1 MKHLITRLLLVMMCV
16 CAIPTAGNAFTLTIA
31 GNANFMDSETAQSPT
46 TPWNTDFVTQTTSGN
61 SSDFYFWAPG
71 EFKLSQAGSTTDW
84 DTFNNSVFQITATNS
99 EPNWTNKSSSN
110 VGASPS
116 NPKFIHLHVEANKDK
131 VEIQDEPF
139 AGHEGVWSTTP
150 FEEGETI
157 YYFPNE
163 KFKSSDAIFRAVFN
177 DGTTVLCQTDEYD
190 PDYYKFTIP
199 KTGLTAVKIERGPAD
214 QSNWWG
220 NFTAELKSKDKG
232 SNNCITM
239 ESDNGDNWS
248 SAPSSWTNYV
258 PLTEYPTY
266 AYYFCSRS
274 TESEEWQLQTLVPEY
289 GKCSF
294 TRSDL
299 SGKQFAIRMDVNEEQ
314 RYWLI
319 PATDIDFTTTKSY
332 SLTSTA
338 TTNSC
343 TFPSEAPES
352 DYTFVIEFNGKK
364 PSRLRVNP
372 TAAAYN
378 QTLFVGIASSN
389 RHQIQYSNGEYKPYK
404 FYVNEE
410 DLKNDGEFGFRFY
423 SEPNGGVW
431 MGNEGKPNPDGD
443 GSDEKDLVGK
453 EFGTDYELGADITT
467 SGIKRYFLKETG
479 AYAINVTSYNP
490 ETNTVVFSLSKLAD
504 DAIVAPELYIHKT
517 GDTGRSRITSSKGK
531 YEPFTIENVS
541 AGTKFCFYSAA
552 TDGNRMGPV
561 YTADLNVDTE
571 GTLPYTTIGADR
583 DFKLAEAG
591 TYIINVSEYLAD
603 DNNVTFTVTKEPG
616 SSVPVP
622 NTLYLRN
629 SRNGDGALIPMTRQD
644 GAGDNDRNTCK
655 FFAEVDYNASEDFA
669 FHFIEREGTNWSDRG
684 IVCYPG
690 GTGNTSISAN
700 TPVKINNVGTLSDEP
715 NSAWTYKSTEGGK
728 ITVSVYFKKNGYAT
742 VEVVGN
748 SDKNYYFIG
757 DMNNWFSNEF
767 DGDLGGKDKNGETIA
782 RGINATRWE
791 ADKDNWKLEYVG
803 DGWYRFDSFPGNLL
817 SGHFQIV
824 SNGSWELKDGN
835 EIYSHVIY
843 INPEDVKANK
853 MSDYRAFKMNR
864 ITREDIT
871 KGREYRVRKRSA
883 DVSGGSNLGTQC
895 NAVEG
900 AVFWFNP
907 GNDTE
912 APRIRITGTPK
923 DYFIFYNME
932 DAKVNPDMKSE
943 TEYWVRAAINSGKP
957 NTNNYFLA
965 GIEYGDYTLPFYDI
979 NGNTGAHM
987 NVNEGIDLAPY
998 DLKNM
1003 TKRELN
1009 NLFFNNKDIVK
1020 SIMSEKRLPNGR
1032 DISVYD
1038 KVWIAKIPSGFENPA
1053 GTEYN
1058 MTFNKAMTEA
1068 DRNATRTL
1076 TTRHYYFFPQ
1086 EKGLHVHVNI
1096 DEITD
1101 YKDKVESAEVA
1112 YRLYKTDNQYNTI
1125 AILHGSDVTAE
1136 GHRDTKIL
1144 HNVGSALPLT
1154 KDSEAT
1160 NGIGW
1165 YECKKHS
1172 ITWDAPE
1179 NIQGEWRVNWIGDE
1193 ETGARREVAYDDNS
1207 AFVQFRLTITM
1218 KEEQQPASRA
1228 AEGDGKTMVFYLPER
1243 VDVANDDNHYWFENS
1258 DLYAKLKASDLPD
1271 GVLTGIS
1278 EIVEDTDNGP
1288 AVYYNLQGVRVD
1300 NPTAGNI
1307 YIKVTRKG
1315 SEKILF

>member
-1 MKHLITRLLLVMMCV
+1 MKHLITRLLLVMICA

-31 GNANFMDSETAQSPT
+31 GNANFMDSETVQNPED
-46 TPWNTDFVTQTTSGN
+46 PWNEKFVSQTISGDTG
-61 SSDFYFWAPG
+61 DFYFWATG
-71 EFKLSQAGSTTDW
+71 IFKLSQADPAPTSW
-84 DTFNNSVFQITATNS
+84 KTFNDKVFQITES
-99 EPNWTNKSSSN
+99 SINWKGTDVSN
-110 VGASPS
+110 LGTGR
-116 NPKFIHLHVEANKDK
+116 KFIHLHIGPNNSNYVK
-131 VEIQDEPF
+131 VQDEPF
-139 AGHEGVWSTTP
+139 AGHEGAWSTTP
-150 FEEGETI
+150 FVKGETI

-163 KFKSSDAIFRAVFN
+163 NFKSSDAIFRAVFN
-177 DGTTVLCQTDEYD
+177 GRTTVLCHNYEFD
-190 PDYYKFTIP
+190 PDYYTFTVP
-199 KTGLTAVKIERGPAD
+199 KEGLTAVKIERGKAD

-232 SNNCITM
+232 TNNCITM
-239 ESDNGDNWS
+239 DPDNGNNWS

-299 SGKQFAIRMDVNEEQ
+299 SGKQFAIRMDVNGVQ

-319 PATDIDFTTTKSY
+319 PATAIDFTTTKSY

-343 TFPSEAPES
+343 TFPSEAPKS

-389 RHQIQYSNGEYKPYK
+389 RHQIQYNEDTKTYKDYK
-404 FYVNEE
+404 FYVNKE
-410 DLKNDGEFGFRFY
+410 DLDNDGKFGFRFY

-431 MGNEGKPNPDGD
+431 MGNNEFGKVF
-443 GSDEKDLVGK
+443 GSDINFDTE
-453 EFGTDYELGADITT
+453 ITT

-479 AYAINVTSYNP
+479 AYAINVKSYEP

-504 DAIVAPELYIHKT
+504 DAFVTPELYIHKT
-517 GDTGRSRITSSKGK
+517 GDTGRTRIESSEGK

-552 TDGNRMGPV
+552 TGGNSMGPV

-583 DFKLAEAG
+583 NFKLAEAG
-591 TYIINVSEYLAD
+591 TYTINVSEYLSAD
-603 DNNVTFTVTKEPG
+603 NKVTFTVTKKANP
-616 SSVPVP
+616 SFTAPA
-622 NTLYLRN
+622 TLYLRN
-629 SRNGDGALIPMTRQD
+629 IKDLNGAPIAMTRQD

-655 FFAEVDYNASEDFA
+655 FFAEVDYNANEDFQ
-669 FHFIEREGTNWSDRG
+669 FNFIEKNESNWPDRG
-684 IVCYPG
+684 IVCYPS
-690 GTGNTSISAN
+690 TNELSVSAN
-700 TPVKINNVGTLSDEP
+700 TPARIDNVGTCTDNP
-715 NSAWTYKSTEGGK
+715 DKAWTYKSTEGGK

-767 DGDLGGKDKNGETIA
+767 DGDLGGTDKNGETIA

-853 MSDYRAFKMNR
+853 MSDYRAFEMNR

-932 DAKVNPDMKSE
+932 DAKDIPDMKSE

-998 DLKNM
+998 DLEHM
-1003 TKRELN
+1003 TERELN
-1009 NLFFNNKDIVK
+1009 NLFFSNSDIVN
-1020 SIMSEKRLPNGR
+1020 SILSEKMLPNGR
-1032 DISVYD
+1032 SIKNC

-1053 GTEYN
+1053 GTKYN

-1086 EKGLHVHVNI
+1086 QAGLHVHVNI
-1096 DEITD
+1096 DEILAG
-1101 YKDKVESAEVA
+1101 DKVESAKVD

-1125 AILHGSDVTAE
+1125 AIHHGSDDERGRWTE
-1136 GHRDTKIL
+1136 TL
-1144 HNVGSALPLT
+1144 HEVGSALPLT
-1154 KDSEAT
+1154 KESEAT

-1165 YECKKHS
+1165 YECKEHS
-1172 ITWDAPE
+1172 ITWDAPSDIE
-1179 NIQGEWRVNWIGDE
+1179 GNWRVSWIGDE
-1193 ETGARREVAYDDNS
+1193 TTGARREVAYDDNS
-1207 AFVQFRLTITM
+1207 AFVQFRLTIKM
-1218 KEEQQPASRA
+1218 KQPASRA

-1258 DLYAKLKASDLPD
+1258 DLYVKLKASDLPD

-1278 EIVEDTDNGP
+1278 EIVDDTDNGP

>member
-1 MKHLITRLLLVMMCV
+1 MKHLITRLLLVMICA

-31 GNANFMDSETAQSPT
+31 GKANFMDSETVQSPEDSWKT
-46 TPWNTDFVTQTTSGN
+46 NFVSQTISGDTG
-61 SSDFYFWAPG
+61 DFYFWATG
-71 EFKLSQAGSTTDW
+71 NFKLSQANPAPTDW
-84 DTFNNSVFQITATNS
+84 NTFNTNDVFQITES
-99 EPNWTNKSSSN
+99 SINWNGRDVSN
-110 VGASPS
+110 LGTGR
-116 NPKFIHLHVEANKDK
+116 KFIHLHIGPNDSNYVK
-131 VEIQDEPF
+131 VQDEPF
-139 AGHEGVWSTTP
+139 EGHEGVWSTTP

-163 KFKSSDAIFRAVFN
+163 NFKSSDAIFRAVFN

-199 KTGLTAVKIERGPAD
+199 KSGLTAVKIERGPAD

-239 ESDNGDNWS
+239 ESDNGNNWS

-294 TRSDL
+294 THSDL
-299 SGKQFAIRMDVNEEQ
+299 SGKQFAIRMDVNGVQ

-319 PATDIDFTTTKSY
+319 PATAIDFTTTKSY

-343 TFPSEAPES
+343 TFPSEAPKS

-389 RHQIQYSNGEYKPYK
+389 RHQIQYNENTKTYEDYK
-404 FYVNEE
+404 FYVNKE
-410 DLKNDGEFGFRFY
+410 DLDNDGKFGFRFY

-431 MGNEGKPNPDGD
+431 MGNNELGK
-443 GSDEKDLVGK
+443 V
-453 EFGTDYELGADITT
+453 FGTDPDSDFKFDTEITT

-479 AYAINVTSYNP
+479 AYAINVKSYVP
-490 ETNTVVFSLSKLAD
+490 ETNKVEFSLSKLED
-504 DAIVAPELYIHKT
+504 GAIVAPELYIKT
-517 GDTGRSRITSSKGK
+517 GDTGRSRIVSSQGK

-552 TDGNRMGPV
+552 TGGNSMGPV

-583 DFKLAEAG
+583 NFKLAEAG
-591 TYIINVSEYLAD
+591 TYTINVSEYLAA
-603 DNNVTFTVTKEPG
+603 DNKVTFTVTKEADP
-616 SSVPVP
+616 SFTVPT
-622 NTLYLRN
+622 TLYLRN
-629 SRNGDGALIPMTRQD
+629 SRNWDDTPIAMTRQD

-655 FFAEVDYNASEDFA
+655 FFAEVDYNANEDFQ
-669 FHFIEREGTNWSDRG
+669 FNFIEKNESNWPDRG
-684 IVCYPG
+684 IVCYPS
-690 GTGNTSISAN
+690 TNELSVSAN
-700 TPVKINNVGTLSDEP
+700 TPARIDNVGTCTDNP
-715 NSAWTYKSTEGGK
+715 DKAWTYKSTEGGK

-932 DAKVNPDMKSE
+932 GAQVNPDKKSE

-998 DLKNM
+998 DLEHM
-1003 TKRELN
+1003 TERELN
-1009 NLFFNNKDIVK
+1009 NLFFSNSDIVN
-1020 SIMSEKRLPNGR
+1020 SILSEKMLPNGR
-1032 DISVYD
+1032 SIKNC

-1053 GTEYN
+1053 GTKYN

-1096 DEITD
+1096 DEIRG
-1101 YKDKVESAEVA
+1101 DKIEDDVKVA
-1112 YRLYKTDNQYNTI
+1112 YRLYKTDNYYNTI
-1125 AILHGSDVTAE
+1125 AIHHGSDEERGRWTE
-1136 GHRDTKIL
+1136 TL
-1144 HNVGSALPLT
+1144 HEVGSALPRT

-1165 YECKKHS
+1165 YECTKHDKS
-1172 ITWDAPE
+1172 EWEAPSTITDQKWY
-1179 NIQGEWRVNWIGDE
+1179 VSWIDDE
-1193 ETGARREVAYDDNS
+1193 GTGARREVAYDDNS
-1207 AFVQFRLTITM
+1207 AFVQFRLTIKM
-1218 KEEQQPASRA
+1218 KQPASRA
-1228 AEGDGKTMVFYLPER
+1228 ADGEGETQVYYLPER
-1243 VDVANDDNHYWFENS
+1243 VDVANDANHYWFENN
-1258 DLYAKLKASDLPD
+1258 DLYVKLKASDLPD

-1278 EIVEDTDNGP
+1278 EIVDDTDNGP

-1300 NPTAGNI
+1300 NPAAGNI

>member
-1 MKHLITRLLLVMMCV
+1 MICA

-31 GNANFMDSETAQSPT
+31 GNANFMDSKTAQSSTFTLPG
-46 TPWNTDFVTQTTSGN
+46 VSQTTSGN
-61 SSDFYFWAPG
+61 SSDFYFWAIG

-84 DTFNNSVFQITATNS
+84 ETFNNSALQITATTLT
-99 EPNWTNKSSSN
+99 WGKSDVNSN
-110 VGASPS
+110 VGGSS
-116 NPKFIHLHVEANKDK
+116 SSPKFIHLHIELNKDK
-131 VEIQDEPF
+131 VEVQDEPF

-177 DGTTVLCQTDEYD
+177 DETTVLCQTDEYD

-199 KTGLTAVKIERGPAD
+199 KSGLTAVKIQRGPAD

-239 ESDNGDNWS
+239 DPDNGNNWS
-248 SAPSSWTNYV
+248 SAPSSWTYYE
-258 PLTEYPTY
+258 PLTGPATY
-266 AYYFCSRS
+266 TYYFYSRS
-274 TESEEWQLQTLVPEY
+274 NESEAWQPQTLVPEY

-299 SGKQFAIRMDVNEEQ
+299 SGKQFAIRVDVNGVQ

-319 PATDIDFTTTKSY
+319 PATAIDFTTTKSY

-343 TFPSEAPES
+343 TFPSEAPKS

-389 RHQIQYSNGEYKPYK
+389 RHQIQYNENTKTYEDYK
-404 FYVNEE
+404 FYVNKE
-410 DLKNDGEFGFRFY
+410 DLDNDGKFGFRFY

-431 MGNEGKPNPDGD
+431 MGNNELGK
-443 GSDEKDLVGK
+443 V
-453 EFGTDYELGADITT
+453 FGTDPDSDFKFDTEITT

-479 AYAINVTSYNP
+479 AYAINVKSYVP
-490 ETNTVVFSLSKLAD
+490 EKGKVVFTLTKLD
-504 DAIVAPELYIHKT
+504 TDVVLPKLYIGGTWNNGLVNETEKLQ
-517 GDTGRSRITSSKGK
+517 IPSSHGK
-531 YEPFTIENVS
+531 YQPVTITVKDNCV
-541 AGTKFCFYSAA
+541 FRFYSEK
-552 TDGNRMGPV
+552 TNCNWMGPV
-561 YTADLNVDTE
+561 YTDGINVDAE
-571 GTLPYTTIGADR
+571 GTLPYTTVGNGKT
-583 DFKLAEAG
+583 FKLAEAG
-591 TYIINVSEYLAD
+591 TYTIKVSEYLAD
-603 DNNVTFTVTKEPG
+603 NNKVTFTVTKEADP
-616 SSVPVP
+616 SFTVPT
-622 NTLYLRN
+622 TLYLRN
-629 SRNGDGALIPMTRQD
+629 SGNLNSTPIAMTRQD

-655 FFAEVDYNASEDFA
+655 FFAEVDYNANDDFQ
-669 FHFIEREGTNWSDRG
+669 FNFIEKNESNWPDRG
-684 IVCYPG
+684 IVCYPSA
-690 GTGNTSISAN
+690 NELSVSAN
-700 TPVKINNVGTLSDEP
+700 TPARIDNVGTCTDNP
-715 NSAWTYKSTEGGK
+715 DKAWSYNSTEGGK

-767 DGDLGGKDKNGETIA
+767 DGDLGGTDKNGETIA
-782 RGINATRWE
+782 RGINTTRWN
-791 ADKDNWKLEYVG
+791 ADKDNWKFEYMG
-803 DGWYRFDSFPGNLL
+803 DGWYRFNSFPGNLL

-824 SNGSWELKDGN
+824 SGGSWEIANND
-835 EIYSHVIY
+835 IFSHVICVL
-843 INPEDVKANK
+843 EDDVKANK
-853 MSDYRAFKMNR
+853 LSDYRAFKMNR
-864 ITREDIT
+864 ITRDDIRN
-871 KGREYRVRKRSA
+871 GREYRVRKRDESQTN
-883 DVSGGSNLGTQC
+883 GSNLGTQC

-900 AVFWFNP
+900 AELWFNP

-932 DAKVNPDMKSE
+932 KAGEGVFDPDMKISLNE
-943 TEYWVRAAINSGKP
+943 QGTDEYWVRAAINSGKP

-998 DLKNM
+998 DLEHM
-1003 TKRELN
+1003 TERELN
-1009 NLFFNNKDIVK
+1009 NLFFNNSDIVN
-1020 SIMSEKRLPNGR
+1020 SILNEDKLPNGR

-1053 GTEYN
+1053 GTKYN

-1096 DEITD
+1096 DEIRG
-1101 YKDKVESAEVA
+1101 DKIEDDVKVA
-1112 YRLYKTDNQYNTI
+1112 YRLYKTDNYYNTI
-1125 AILHGSDVTAE
+1125 AIHHGSDEKRGRWTE
-1136 GHRDTKIL
+1136 TL
-1144 HNVGSALPLT
+1144 HEVGSALPLT

-1165 YECKKHS
+1165 YECTKHDKS
-1172 ITWDAPE
+1172 EWEAPSTITDQKWY
-1179 NIQGEWRVNWIGDE
+1179 VSWIDDE
-1193 ETGARREVAYDDNS
+1193 GTGARREVAYDDNS
-1207 AFVQFRLTITM
+1207 AFVQFRLTIKM
-1218 KEEQQPASRA
+1218 KQPASRA
-1228 AEGDGKTMVFYLPER
+1228 ADGEGETQVYYLPER
-1243 VDVANDDNHYWFENS
+1243 VDVANDANLYWFENN
-1258 DLYAKLKASDLPD
+1258 DLYVKLKASDLPD

-1278 EIVEDTDNGP
+1278 EIVDDTDNGP

>member
-1 MKHLITRLLLVMMCV
+1 MKHLITRLLLVMICA

-31 GNANFMDSETAQSPT
+31 GNANFMDSKTVQSPEDSR
-46 TPWNTDFVTQTTSGN
+46 NTNFVSQTISGDTG
-61 SSDFYFWAPG
+61 DFYFWAIG
-71 EFKLSQAGSTTDW
+71 NFKLSQADPAPTSW
-84 DTFNNSVFQITATNS
+84 ETFNTDKVFQITENTI
-99 EPNWTNKSSSN
+99 NWDVHDVSN
-110 VGASPS
+110 LGTGC
-116 NPKFIHLHVEANKDK
+116 KFIHLHIGTGGSNYVK
-131 VEIQDEPF
+131 VQDEPF

-199 KTGLTAVKIERGPAD
+199 KSGLTAVKIERGPAD

-389 RHQIQYSNGEYKPYK
+389 RHQIQYNEDTKTYEDYK
-404 FYVNEE
+404 FYVNQE
-410 DLKNDGEFGFRFY
+410 DLDNDGEFGFRFY

-431 MGNEGKPNPDGD
+431 MGNNEFGK
-443 GSDEKDLVGK
+443 V
-453 EFGTDYELGADITT
+453 FGTDFNFDTEITT

-479 AYAINVTSYNP
+479 AYAINVKSYVP
-490 ETNTVVFSLSKLAD
+490 ETNKVEFSLSKLED
-504 DAIVAPELYIHKT
+504 GAIVAPELYIKT
-517 GDTGRSRITSSKGK
+517 GDKDRTRIVSSQGK
-531 YEPFTIENVS
+531 YKPFKIENVI

-591 TYIINVSEYLAD
+591 TYIINVSEYLA
-603 DNNVTFTVTKEPG
+603 NEGKVTFTVTKEPG

-629 SRNGDGALIPMTRQD
+629 SKNGDGALIPMTCQE
-644 GAGDNDRNTCK
+644 GAGDNDRNTRK
-655 FFAEVDYNASEDFA
+655 FFAEVDYNANEDFA
-669 FHFIEREGTNWSDRG
+669 FHFIEKEGTNWSDRG

-700 TPVKINNVGTLSDEP
+700 TPVKINNVGPCDNDP
-715 NSAWTYKSTEGGK
+715 GSAWSYNSTESGK
-728 ITVSVYFKKNGYAT
+728 ITVMVYFKKNGTAT

-767 DGDLGGKDKNGETIA
+767 DGDLGGTDKNGETIA
-782 RGINATRWE
+782 RGINSTRWE

-824 SNGSWELKDGN
+824 SNGSWELTYDNKPN

-932 DAKVNPDMKSE
+932 DAKVNPDMKKSPKNGTE
-943 TEYWVRAAINSGKP
+943 TIEYWVRAAINSGKP

-998 DLKNM
+998 DLEHM
-1003 TKRELN
+1003 TERELN
-1009 NLFFNNKDIVK
+1009 NLFFSNSDIVN
-1020 SIMSEKRLPNGR
+1020 SILSEKMLPNGR
-1032 DISVYD
+1032 SIKNC

-1053 GTEYN
+1053 GTKYN

-1096 DEITD
+1096 DEIRG
-1101 YKDKVESAEVA
+1101 DKIEDDVKVA
-1112 YRLYKTDNQYNTI
+1112 YRLYKTDNYYNTI
-1125 AILHGSDVTAE
+1125 AIHHGSDEKRGRWTE
-1136 GHRDTKIL
+1136 TL
-1144 HNVGSALPLT
+1144 HEVGSALPRT

-1165 YECKKHS
+1165 YECTKHDKS
-1172 ITWDAPE
+1172 EWEAPSTITDQKWY
-1179 NIQGEWRVNWIGDE
+1179 VSWIDDE
-1193 ETGARREVAYDDNS
+1193 GTGARREVAYDDNS
-1207 AFVQFRLTITM
+1207 AFVQFRLTIKM
-1218 KEEQQPASRA
+1218 KQPASRA
-1228 AEGDGKTMVFYLPER
+1228 ADGEGETQVYYLPER
-1243 VDVANDDNHYWFENS
+1243 VDVANDDNHYWFENN
-1258 DLYAKLKASDLPD
+1258 DLYVKLKASDLPD

-1278 EIVEDTDNGP
+1278 EIVDDTDNGP

>member
-1 MKHLITRLLLVMMCV
+1 MKHLITRLLLVMICA

-31 GNANFMDSETAQSPT
+31 GKANFMNSETVQSPADS
-46 TPWNTDFVTQTTSGN
+46 WNPNFVSQTISGDTG
-61 SSDFYFWAPG
+61 DFYFWATG
-71 EFKLSQAGSTTDW
+71 NFKLSQADPAPTSGE
-84 DTFNNSVFQITATNS
+84 TFNTDKVFQITES
-99 EPNWTNKSSSN
+99 SINWNGRDVSN
-110 VGASPS
+110 LGTGR
-116 NPKFIHLHVEANKDK
+116 KFIHLHIGPNDSNYVK
-131 VEIQDEPF
+131 VQDEPF
-139 AGHEGVWSTTP
+139 EGHEGAWSTTP

-199 KTGLTAVKIERGPAD
+199 KSGLTAVKIERGPAD

-239 ESDNGDNWS
+239 DPDNGNNWS

-274 TESEEWQLQTLVPEY
+274 TESEEWQLQILVPEY

-299 SGKQFAIRMDVNEEQ
+299 SGKQFAIRMDVNGVQ

-319 PATDIDFTTTKSY
+319 PATAIDFTTTKSY

-343 TFPSEAPES
+343 TFPSEAPKS

-389 RHQIQYSNGEYKPYK
+389 RHQIQYNENTKTYEDYK
-404 FYVNEE
+404 FYVNKE
-410 DLKNDGEFGFRFY
+410 DLDNDGKFGFRFY

-431 MGNEGKPNPDGD
+431 MGNNELGK
-443 GSDEKDLVGK
+443 V
-453 EFGTDYELGADITT
+453 FGTDFNFDTEITT

-479 AYAINVTSYNP
+479 AYAINVKSYEP

-504 DAIVAPELYIHKT
+504 DAFVTPELYIHKT
-517 GDTGRSRITSSKGK
+517 GDTGRTRIESSEGK
-531 YEPFTIENVS
+531 YKPFKIENVI

-552 TDGNRMGPV
+552 TGGNSMGPV
-561 YTADLNVDTE
+561 YTDGINVDAE
-571 GTLPYTTIGADR
+571 GTLPYTTVGNGNT
-583 DFKLAEAG
+583 FKLAEAG
-591 TYIINVSEYLAD
+591 TYTIKVSEYLAD
-603 DNNVTFTVTKEPG
+603 NNKVTFTVTKEADP
-616 SSVPVP
+616 SFTVPT
-622 NTLYLRN
+622 TLYLRN
-629 SRNGDGALIPMTRQD
+629 SRNWDDTPIAMTRQD

-655 FFAEVDYNASEDFA
+655 FFAEVDYNANEDFQ
-669 FHFIEREGTNWSDRG
+669 FNFIEKNESNWPDRG
-684 IVCYPG
+684 IVCYPS
-690 GTGNTSISAN
+690 TNELSVSAN
-700 TPVKINNVGTLSDEP
+700 TPARIDNVGTCTDNP
-715 NSAWTYKSTEGGK
+715 DKAWTYKSTEGGK

-767 DGDLGGKDKNGETIA
+767 DGDLGGTDKNGETIA

-843 INPEDVKANK
+843 INTEDVKANK
-853 MSDYRAFKMNR
+853 MSDYRAFEMNR

-1003 TKRELN
+1003 TERELN
-1009 NLFFNNKDIVK
+1009 NLFFNNSDIVN
-1020 SIMSEKRLPNGR
+1020 SILNEDKLPNGR

-1053 GTEYN
+1053 GTKYN
-1058 MTFNKAMTEA
+1058 MTFNKAMTDA
-1068 DRNATRTL
+1068 DRKATRTL

-1086 EKGLHVHVNI
+1086 QAGLHVHVNI
-1096 DEITD
+1096 DEILAG
-1101 YKDKVESAEVA
+1101 DKVESAEVA

-1136 GHRDTKIL
+1136 GHRKTEIL
-1144 HNVGSALPLT
+1144 HRVGSALPLT

-1165 YECKKHS
+1165 YECEEHS
-1172 ITWDAPE
+1172 ITWDAPS
-1179 NIQGEWRVNWIGDE
+1179 NIEGNWRVSWIGDE
-1193 ETGARREVAYDDNS
+1193 TTGARREVAYDDNS
-1207 AFVQFRLTITM
+1207 AFVQFRLTIKM
-1218 KEEQQPASRA
+1218 KQPASRA
-1228 AEGDGKTMVFYLPER
+1228 AEGEGETQVYYLSER

-1300 NPTAGNI
+1300 SPAAGNI

>member
-1 MKHLITRLLLVMMCV
+1 MKHLITRLLLVMICA

-31 GNANFMDSETAQSPT
+31 GKANFMDSETVQSPADS
-46 TPWNTDFVTQTTSGN
+46 WNTNFVSQTISGDTG
-61 SSDFYFWAPG
+61 DFYFWATG
-71 EFKLSQAGSTTDW
+71 NFKLSQADPAPTSW
-84 DTFNNSVFQITATNS
+84 ETFNTDKVFQITES
-99 EPNWTNKSSSN
+99 SINWNGRDVSN
-110 VGASPS
+110 LGTGR
-116 NPKFIHLHVEANKDK
+116 KFIHLHIGPNDSNYVK
-131 VEIQDEPF
+131 VQDEPF
-139 AGHEGVWSTTP
+139 EGHEGAWSTTP

-177 DGTTVLCQTDEYD
+177 DGTTVLCHNYEFD
-190 PDYYKFTIP
+190 PDYYTFTVP
-199 KTGLTAVKIERGPAD
+199 KEGLTAVKIERGKAD

-239 ESDNGDNWS
+239 DPDNGNNWS
-248 SAPSSWTNYV
+248 SAPSSWTYYE
-258 PLTEYPTY
+258 PLTGPATY
-266 AYYFCSRS
+266 TYYFYSRS
-274 TESEEWQLQTLVPEY
+274 NESEAWQPQTLVPEY

-299 SGKQFAIRMDVNEEQ
+299 SGKQFAIRMDVNGVQ

-319 PATDIDFTTTKSY
+319 PATAIDFTTTKSY

-389 RHQIQYSNGEYKPYK
+389 RHQIQYNEDTKTYKDYK
-404 FYVNEE
+404 FYVNKE
-410 DLKNDGEFGFRFY
+410 DLDNDGKFGFRFY

-431 MGNEGKPNPDGD
+431 MGNNEFGKVF
-443 GSDEKDLVGK
+443 GSDINFDTE
-453 EFGTDYELGADITT
+453 ITT

-479 AYAINVTSYNP
+479 AYAINVKSYEP

-504 DAIVAPELYIHKT
+504 DAFVTPELYIHKT
-517 GDTGRSRITSSKGK
+517 GDTGRTRIESSEGK
-531 YEPFTIENVS
+531 YKPFKIENVI

-583 DFKLAEAG
+583 NFKLAEAG

-603 DNNVTFTVTKEPG
+603 DNKVTFTVTKEADP
-616 SSVPVP
+616 SFTVPT
-622 NTLYLRN
+622 TLYLRN
-629 SRNGDGALIPMTRQD
+629 SRNWDDTPIAMTRQD

-655 FFAEVDYNASEDFA
+655 FFAEVDYNANEDFQ
-669 FHFIEREGTNWSDRG
+669 FKFIEKNESNWPDRG
-684 IVCYPG
+684 IVCYPS
-690 GTGNTSISAN
+690 TNELSVSAN
-700 TPVKINNVGTLSDEP
+700 TPARIDNVGTCTDNP
-715 NSAWTYKSTEGGK
+715 DKAWTYKSTEGGK

-853 MSDYRAFKMNR
+853 MSDYRAFEMNP

-1003 TKRELN
+1003 TERELN
-1009 NLFFNNKDIVK
+1009 NLFFNNSDIVN
-1020 SIMSEKRLPNGR
+1020 SILNEDKLPNGR

-1053 GTEYN
+1053 GTKYN
-1058 MTFNKAMTEA
+1058 MTFNKAMTDA
-1068 DRNATRTL
+1068 DRKATRTL

-1086 EKGLHVHVNI
+1086 QAGLHVHVNI
-1096 DEITD
+1096 DEILAG
-1101 YKDKVESAEVA
+1101 DKVESAEVA

-1136 GHRDTKIL
+1136 GHRKTEIL
-1144 HNVGSALPLT
+1144 HRVGSALPLT

-1165 YECKKHS
+1165 YECEEHS
-1172 ITWDAPE
+1172 ITWDAPS
-1179 NIQGEWRVNWIGDE
+1179 NIEGNWRVSWIGDE
-1193 ETGARREVAYDDNS
+1193 TTGARREVAYDDNS
-1207 AFVQFRLTITM
+1207 AFVQFRLTIKM
-1218 KEEQQPASRA
+1218 KQPASRA
-1228 AEGDGKTMVFYLPER
+1228 AEGEGETQVYYLPER
-1243 VDVANDDNHYWFENS
+1243 VDVANDANHYWFENS

-1278 EIVEDTDNGP
+1278 EIVDDTDNGP

-1300 NPTAGNI
+1300 NPAAGNI

>member
-1 MKHLITRLLLVMMCV
+1 MKHLITRLLLVMICA

-31 GNANFMDSETAQSPT
+31 GKANFMNSETVQSPEDS
-46 TPWNTDFVTQTTSGN
+46 WNTNFVSQTISGDTG
-61 SSDFYFWAPG
+61 DFYFWATG
-71 EFKLSQAGSTTDW
+71 NFKLSQADPAPTSW
-84 DTFNNSVFQITATNS
+84 ETFNTDKVFQITES
-99 EPNWTNKSSSN
+99 SINWNGRDVSN
-110 VGASPS
+110 LGTGR
-116 NPKFIHLHVEANKDK
+116 KFIHLHIGPNNSNYVK
-131 VEIQDEPF
+131 VQDEPF
-139 AGHEGVWSTTP
+139 EGHEGAWSTTP

-199 KTGLTAVKIERGPAD
+199 KSGLTAVKIERGPAD

-239 ESDNGDNWS
+239 DPDNGNNWS

-299 SGKQFAIRMDVNEEQ
+299 SGKQFAIRMDVNGVQ

-319 PATDIDFTTTKSY
+319 PATAIDFTTTNSY

-343 TFPSEAPES
+343 TFPSEAPKS

-389 RHQIQYSNGEYKPYK
+389 RHQIQYNENTKTYEDYK
-404 FYVNEE
+404 FYVNKE
-410 DLKNDGEFGFRFY
+410 DLDNDGKFGFRFY
-423 SEPNGGVW
+423 SEPNGGVQ
-431 MGNEGKPNPDGD
+431 MGNNEFGK
-443 GSDEKDLVGK
+443 V
-453 EFGTDYELGADITT
+453 FGTDINFDTEITT

-479 AYAINVTSYNP
+479 AYAINVKSYVP
-490 ETNTVVFSLSKLAD
+490 ETNKVEFSLSKLAD
-504 DAIVAPELYIHKT
+504 DAFVTPELYIHKT
-517 GDTGRSRITSSKGK
+517 GDTGRTRIESSEGK
-531 YEPFTIENVS
+531 YKPFKIENVI

-583 DFKLAEAG
+583 NFKLAEAG

-603 DNNVTFTVTKEPG
+603 DNKVTFTVTKEADP
-616 SSVPVP
+616 SFTVPT
-622 NTLYLRN
+622 TLYLRN
-629 SRNGDGALIPMTRQD
+629 SRNWDDTPIAMTRQD

-655 FFAEVDYNASEDFA
+655 FFAEVDYNANEDFQ
-669 FHFIEREGTNWSDRG
+669 FNFIEKNESNWPDRG
-684 IVCYPG
+684 IVCYPS
-690 GTGNTSISAN
+690 TNELSVSAN
-700 TPVKINNVGTLSDEP
+700 TPARIDNVGTCTDNP
-715 NSAWTYKSTEGGK
+715 DKAWTYKSTEGGK

-843 INPEDVKANK
+843 INTEDVKANK
-853 MSDYRAFKMNR
+853 MSDYRAFEMNR

-1003 TKRELN
+1003 TERELN
-1009 NLFFNNKDIVK
+1009 NLFFNNSDIVN
-1020 SIMSEKRLPNGR
+1020 SILNEDKLPNGR

-1053 GTEYN
+1053 GTKYN
-1058 MTFNKAMTEA
+1058 MTFNKAMTDA
-1068 DRNATRTL
+1068 DRKATRTL

-1086 EKGLHVHVNI
+1086 QAGLHVHVNI
-1096 DEITD
+1096 DEILAG
-1101 YKDKVESAEVA
+1101 DKVESAEVA

-1136 GHRDTKIL
+1136 GHRKTEIL
-1144 HNVGSALPLT
+1144 HRVGSALPLT

-1165 YECKKHS
+1165 YECEEHS
-1172 ITWDAPE
+1172 ITWDAPS
-1179 NIQGEWRVNWIGDE
+1179 NIEGNWRVSWIGDE
-1193 ETGARREVAYDDNS
+1193 TTGARREVAYDDNS
-1207 AFVQFRLTITM
+1207 AFVQFRLTIKM
-1218 KEEQQPASRA
+1218 KQPASRA
-1228 AEGDGKTMVFYLPER
+1228 AEGEGETQVYYLPER
-1243 VDVANDDNHYWFENS
+1243 VDVANDANHYWFENS

-1300 NPTAGNI
+1300 SPAAGNI

>member
-1 MKHLITRLLLVMMCV
+1 MICA

-31 GNANFMDSETAQSPT
+31 GNANFMDSKTVQNPED
-46 TPWNTDFVTQTTSGN
+46 PWNENFVTKSISGDTG
-61 SSDFYFWAPG
+61 DFYFWATG
-71 EFKLSQAGSTTDW
+71 NFKLSQADPAPTDW
-84 DTFNNSVFQITATNS
+84 NTFNTNDVFQITESTI
-99 EPNWTNKSSSN
+99 NWNVHDVSN
-110 VGASPS
+110 LGTGC
-116 NPKFIHLHVEANKDK
+116 KFIHLHIGTGGSNYVN
-131 VEIQDEPF
+131 VQDEPF
-139 AGHEGVWSTTP
+139 EGHEGAWSTTP
-150 FEEGETI
+150 FKEGETI

-177 DGTTVLCQTDEYD
+177 DETTVLCQTDEYD

-199 KTGLTAVKIERGPAD
+199 KSGLTAVKIERGKAD
-214 QSNWWG
+214 QNNWWG

-239 ESDNGDNWS
+239 ESDNDNNWS
-248 SAPSSWTNYV
+248 SAPSSWTYYE
-258 PLTEYPTY
+258 PLTESSTY
-266 AYYFCSRS
+266 AYYFYSRS
-274 TESEEWQLQTLVPEY
+274 NESEAWQSQILVPEY

-299 SGKQFAIRMDVNEEQ
+299 SGKQFAIRMDVNEVQ

-332 SLTSTA
+332 SLTSTDI
-338 TTNSC
+338 TNSC

-431 MGNEGKPNPDGD
+431 MGNNEFGK
-443 GSDEKDLVGK
+443 V
-453 EFGTDYELGADITT
+453 FGTDFNFDTEITT

-479 AYAINVTSYNP
+479 AYAINVKSYVP
-490 ETNTVVFSLSKLAD
+490 ETNKVEFSLSKLED
-504 DAIVAPELYIHKT
+504 GAIVAPELYIRI
-517 GDTGRSRITSSKGK
+517 GDNDRTSIESSQGK
-531 YEPFTIENVS
+531 YNPFKIENVI

-571 GTLPYTTIGADR
+571 GTLPYTTIGANR

-591 TYIINVSEYLAD
+591 TYIINVSEYLA
-603 DNNVTFTVTKEPG
+603 NEGKVTFTVTKEPG
-616 SSVPVP
+616 SSVHVP
-622 NTLYLRN
+622 KTLYLRN
-629 SRNGDGALIPMTRQD
+629 SKNGNDALIEMTRQD

-655 FFAEVDYNASEDFA
+655 FFAKVDYNANEDFA
-669 FHFIEREGTNWSDRG
+669 FHFIQKEGTNWSDRG
-684 IVCYPG
+684 IVCYPS
-690 GTGNTSISAN
+690 GTGNTPISAN
-700 TPVKINNVGTLSDEP
+700 TPVKINNVSSCDNDPG
-715 NSAWTYKSTEGGK
+715 SAWSYNSTESGK
-728 ITVSVYFKKNGYAT
+728 ITVMVYFKKNGTAT

-782 RGINATRWE
+782 QGINATRWE

-932 DAKVNPDMKSE
+932 DAKVNPDIKKSPKNG
-943 TEYWVRAAINSGKP
+943 TGTIEYWVRAAINSGKP

-998 DLKNM
+998 DLKSM
-1003 TKRELN
+1003 TERELN
-1009 NLFFNNKDIVK
+1009 NLFFSNKDIVN
-1020 SIMSEKRLPNGR
+1020 SILNEGRLPNGR
-1032 DISVYD
+1032 DIKVYD

-1053 GTEYN
+1053 GTKYN
-1058 MTFNKAMTEA
+1058 MTFNKAMTDA
-1068 DRNATRTL
+1068 DRKATRTL

-1086 EKGLHVHVNI
+1086 QAGLHVHVNI
-1096 DEITD
+1096 DEITA
-1101 YKDKVESAEVA
+1101 YKDKVESAKVD

-1136 GHRDTKIL
+1136 GHRKTEIL
-1144 HNVGSALPLT
+1144 HKVGSALPRT
-1154 KDSEAT
+1154 MDSEAT

-1165 YECKKHS
+1165 YECNKP
-1172 ITWDAPE
+1172 WNAPDIE
-1179 NIQGEWRVNWIGDE
+1179 GNWLVNWIGDE
-1193 ETGARREVAYDDNS
+1193 ATGARREVAYDDNS

-1300 NPTAGNI
+1300 NPAAGNI

>member
-1 MKHLITRLLLVMMCV
+1 MKHLITRLLLVMICA

-31 GNANFMDSETAQSPT
+31 GKANFMDSETVQSPAD
-46 TPWNTDFVTQTTSGN
+46 PWNPNFVSQTISGDTG
-61 SSDFYFWAPG
+61 DFYFWATG

-84 DTFNNSVFQITATNS
+84 NTFNNSVFQITATNS

-110 VGASPS
+110 VGASSS
-116 NPKFIHLHVEANKDK
+116 NPKFIHLHVELNKNK

-139 AGHEGVWSTTP
+139 AGHEGAWSTTP
-150 FEEGETI
+150 FEKGETI

-163 KFKSSDAIFRAVFN
+163 KFKSSDAIFRAFFN

-199 KTGLTAVKIERGPAD
+199 KSGLTAVKIQRGPAD

-239 ESDNGDNWS
+239 DPDNGDNWE
-248 SAPSSWTNYV
+248 SAPSSWTYYE
-258 PLTEYPTY
+258 PLTEPATY
-266 AYYFCSRS
+266 TYYFCSRS

-294 TRSDL
+294 TSSDL
-299 SGKQFAIRMDVNEEQ
+299 SGKQFAIRMDVNGVQ

-319 PATDIDFTTTKSY
+319 PATAIDFTTTKSY

-343 TFPSEAPES
+343 TFPSEAPKS

-389 RHQIQYSNGEYKPYK
+389 RHQIQYNENTKTYEDYK
-404 FYVNEE
+404 FYVNKE
-410 DLKNDGEFGFRFY
+410 DLDNYGKFGFRFY

-431 MGNEGKPNPDGD
+431 MGNNEIGK
-443 GSDEKDLVGK
+443 V
-453 EFGTDYELGADITT
+453 FGTDINFDTEITT

-479 AYAINVTSYNP
+479 AYAINVKSYEP
-490 ETNTVVFSLSKLAD
+490 EKGKVVFTLTKLD
-504 DAIVAPELYIHKT
+504 TDVVLPKLYIGGTWNNVLDNETEKLQ
-517 GDTGRSRITSSKGK
+517 IPSSHGK
-531 YEPFTIENVS
+531 YQPVTITVEDNC
-541 AGTKFCFYSAA
+541 AFRFYSEK
-552 TDGNRMGPV
+552 TNGNWMGPV
-561 YTADLNVDTE
+561 YTDGINVDAE
-571 GTLPYTTIGADR
+571 GTLPYTTVGNGNT
-583 DFKLAEAG
+583 FKLAEAG
-591 TYIINVSEYLAD
+591 TYTINVSEYLAA
-603 DNNVTFTVTKEPG
+603 DNKVTFTVTKKADP
-616 SSVPVP
+616 SFTVPAY
-622 NTLYLRN
+622 LYLRN
-629 SRNGDGALIPMTRQD
+629 IKDLNGTPIAMHRQD

-655 FFAEVDYNASEDFA
+655 FFAEVDYNANEDFQ
-669 FHFIEREGTNWSDRG
+669 FNFIEKNESNWPDRG
-684 IVCYPG
+684 IVCYPS
-690 GTGNTSISAN
+690 TNELSVSAN
-700 TPVKINNVGTLSDEP
+700 TPARIDNVGTCTDNP
-715 NSAWTYKSTEGGK
+715 DKAWTYKSTEGGK

-767 DGDLGGKDKNGETIA
+767 DGDLGGTDKNGETIA

-824 SNGSWELKDGN
+824 SGGSWEIANND
-835 EIYSHVIY
+835 IFSHVICVL
-843 INPEDVKANK
+843 EDDVKANK
-853 MSDYRAFKMNR
+853 LSDYRAFKMNR
-864 ITREDIT
+864 ITRDDIRN
-871 KGREYRVRKRSA
+871 GREYRVRKRDESQTN
-883 DVSGGSNLGTQC
+883 GSNLGTQC

-900 AVFWFNP
+900 AELWFNP

-912 APRIRITGTPK
+912 APRIRIKGTPK

-932 DAKVNPDMKSE
+932 DAQVNPDKKSE

-998 DLKNM
+998 DLEHM
-1003 TKRELN
+1003 TERELN
-1009 NLFFNNKDIVK
+1009 NLFFSNSDIVN
-1020 SIMSEKRLPNGR
+1020 SILSEKMLPNGR
-1032 DISVYD
+1032 SIKNC

-1053 GTEYN
+1053 GTKYN

-1096 DEITD
+1096 DEIRG
-1101 YKDKVESAEVA
+1101 DKIEDDVKVA
-1112 YRLYKTDNQYNTI
+1112 YRLYKTDNYYNTI
-1125 AILHGSDVTAE
+1125 AIHHGSDEKRGRWTE
-1136 GHRDTKIL
+1136 TL
-1144 HNVGSALPLT
+1144 HEVGSALPRT

-1165 YECKKHS
+1165 YECTKHDKS
-1172 ITWDAPE
+1172 EWEAPSTITDQKWY
-1179 NIQGEWRVNWIGDE
+1179 VSWIGDE
-1193 ETGARREVAYDDNS
+1193 TTGARREVAYDDNS
-1207 AFVQFRLTITM
+1207 AFVQFRLTIKM
-1218 KEEQQPASRA
+1218 KQPASRA
-1228 AEGDGKTMVFYLPER
+1228 AEGEGETQVYYLPER
-1243 VDVANDDNHYWFENS
+1243 VDVANDANHYWFENN
-1258 DLYAKLKASDLPD
+1258 DLYVKLKASDLPD

-1300 NPTAGNI
+1300 NPAAGNI

>member
-1 MKHLITRLLLVMMCV
+1 MKHLITRLLLVMICA

-31 GNANFMDSETAQSPT
+31 GNANFMDSKTAQSST
-46 TPWNTDFVTQTTSGN
+46 TPWNTDFVTQTISGDTG
-61 SSDFYFWAPG
+61 DFYFWATG
-71 EFKLSQAGSTTDW
+71 NFKLSQANPAPTDW
-84 DTFNNSVFQITATNS
+84 NTFNTNDVFQITETKIYWNGRDV
-99 EPNWTNKSSSN
+99 SN
-110 VGASPS
+110 LGTGR
-116 NPKFIHLHVEANKDK
+116 KFIHLHIGPNDSNYVK
-131 VEIQDEPF
+131 VQDEPF
-139 AGHEGVWSTTP
+139 EGHEGAWSTTP
-150 FEEGETI
+150 FKEGETI

-163 KFKSSDAIFRAVFN
+163 NFKSSDAIFRAVFN

-199 KTGLTAVKIERGPAD
+199 KSGLTAVKIERGPAD

-220 NFTAELKSKDKG
+220 NITAELKSKDKG

-239 ESDNGDNWS
+239 KSDNGDNWK
-248 SAPSSWTNYV
+248 SAPSSWTYYE
-258 PLTEYPTY
+258 PLTEHATY
-266 AYYFCSRS
+266 TYYFCSRS
-274 TESEEWQLQTLVPEY
+274 TESEEWQLQTLVTEY
-289 GKCSF
+289 GKYSF
-294 TRSDL
+294 TLSDL
-299 SGKQFAIRMDVNEEQ
+299 SGKQFAIRMDVNGVQ

-319 PATDIDFTTTKSY
+319 PATAIDFTTTKSY

-343 TFPSEAPES
+343 TFPSEAPKS

-389 RHQIQYSNGEYKPYK
+389 RHQIQYNEDTKTYEDYK
-404 FYVNEE
+404 FYVNKE
-410 DLKNDGEFGFRFY
+410 DLDNDGKFGFRFY

-431 MGNEGKPNPDGD
+431 MGNNELGK
-443 GSDEKDLVGK
+443 V
-453 EFGTDYELGADITT
+453 FGTDFNFDTEITT

-479 AYAINVTSYNP
+479 AYAINVKSYEP

-504 DAIVAPELYIHKT
+504 DAFVTPELYIHKT
-517 GDTGRSRITSSKGK
+517 GDTGRTRIESSEGK
-531 YEPFTIENVS
+531 YKPFKIENVI

-583 DFKLAEAG
+583 NFKLAEAG

-603 DNNVTFTVTKEPG
+603 DNKVTFTVTKEPG

-622 NTLYLRN
+622 KTLYLRN
-629 SRNGDGALIPMTRQD
+629 SRNGDGAPIAMTRQD

-655 FFAEVDYNASEDFA
+655 FFAEVDYNANEDFQ
-669 FHFIEREGTNWSDRG
+669 FNFIEKNESNWPDRG
-684 IVCYPG
+684 IVCYPSA
-690 GTGNTSISAN
+690 NELSVSAN
-700 TPVKINNVGTLSDEP
+700 TPARIDNVGTCTDNP
-715 NSAWTYKSTEGGK
+715 DKAWTYKSTEGGK

-932 DAKVNPDMKSE
+932 DAKVKPDMKSE

-998 DLKNM
+998 DLEHM
-1003 TKRELN
+1003 TERELN
-1009 NLFFNNKDIVK
+1009 NLFFSNSDIVN
-1020 SIMSEKRLPNGR
+1020 SILSEKMLPNGR
-1032 DISVYD
+1032 SIKNC

-1053 GTEYN
+1053 GTKYN
-1058 MTFNKAMTEA
+1058 MTFNKAMTDA
-1068 DRNATRTL
+1068 DRKATRTL

-1086 EKGLHVHVNI
+1086 QAGLHVHVNI
-1096 DEITD
+1096 DEILAG
-1101 YKDKVESAEVA
+1101 DKVESAEVA

-1136 GHRDTKIL
+1136 GNRDTEIL
-1144 HNVGSALPLT
+1144 HKVGSALPLT

-1165 YECKKHS
+1165 YECEEHS
-1172 ITWDAPE
+1172 ITWDAPS
-1179 NIQGEWRVNWIGDE
+1179 NIEGNWRVSWIGDE
-1193 ETGARREVAYDDNS
+1193 TTGARREVAYDDNS

-1300 NPTAGNI
+1300 NPAAGNI

>member
-1 MKHLITRLLLVMMCV
+1 MKHLITRLLLVMICA

-31 GNANFMDSETAQSPT
+31 GNANFMDSETAQSST
-46 TPWNTDFVTQTTSGN
+46 EPWNTKFVSQTISGDTG
-61 SSDFYFWAPG
+61 DFYFWAIG
-71 EFKLSQAGSTTDW
+71 NFKLSQANPAPTDW
-84 DTFNNSVFQITATNS
+84 NTFNTNDVFQITEKTI
-99 EPNWTNKSSSN
+99 NWDVHVVSN
-110 VGASPS
+110 LGTGR
-116 NPKFIHLHVEANKDK
+116 KFIHLHIGPNDSNSVK
-131 VEIQDEPF
+131 VQDEPF
-139 AGHEGVWSTTP
+139 EGHEGAWSTTP
-150 FEEGETI
+150 FKEGETI

-177 DGTTVLCQTDEYD
+177 DETTVLCQTDEYD

-199 KTGLTAVKIERGPAD
+199 KSGLTAVKIQRGPAD

-239 ESDNGDNWS
+239 DPDNRGNWS
-248 SAPSSWTNYV
+248 SAPSSWTYYE
-258 PLTEYPTY
+258 PLTGPATY
-266 AYYFCSRS
+266 TYYFYSRS
-274 TESEEWQLQTLVPEY
+274 NESEAWQPQTLVPEY

-299 SGKQFAIRMDVNEEQ
+299 SGKQFAIRVDVNDKQ
-314 RYWLI
+314 RYWFI
-319 PATDIDFTTTKSY
+319 PATDIEFTTTKSY
-332 SLTSTA
+332 SLTSAA
-338 TTNSC
+338 TNDSR
-343 TFPSEAPES
+343 TFPSDAPASE
-352 DYTFVIEFNGKK
+352 YTFVIEFKDNK

-389 RHQIQYSNGEYKPYK
+389 RHQIQYNENTKTYEDYK
-404 FYVNEE
+404 FYVNKE
-410 DLKNDGEFGFRFY
+410 DLDNDGKFGFRFY

-431 MGNEGKPNPDGD
+431 MGNNELGK
-443 GSDEKDLVGK
+443 V
-453 EFGTDYELGADITT
+453 FGTDPDSDFKFDTEITT

-479 AYAINVTSYNP
+479 AYAINVKSYVP
-490 ETNTVVFSLSKLAD
+490 EKGKVVFTLTKLD
-504 DAIVAPELYIHKT
+504 TDVVLPKLYIGGTWNNGLVNETEKLQ
-517 GDTGRSRITSSKGK
+517 IPSSHGK
-531 YEPFTIENVS
+531 YQPVTITVEDNC
-541 AGTKFCFYSAA
+541 AFRFYSEK
-552 TDGNRMGPV
+552 TNGNWMGPV
-561 YTADLNVDTE
+561 YTNGINVDAE
-571 GTLPYTTIGADR
+571 GTLPYTTVGNGNT
-583 DFKLAEAG
+583 FKLAEAG
-591 TYIINVSEYLAD
+591 TYTINVSEYLAA
-603 DNNVTFTVTKEPG
+603 DNKVTFTVTKEADP
-616 SSVPVP
+616 SFTVPT
-622 NTLYLRN
+622 TLYLRN
-629 SRNGDGALIPMTRQD
+629 SRNWDDTPIAMTRQD

-655 FFAEVDYNASEDFA
+655 FFAEVDYNANDDFQ
-669 FHFIEREGTNWSDRG
+669 FNFIEKNESNWSDCG
-684 IVCYPG
+684 IVCYPSA
-690 GTGNTSISAN
+690 NELSVSAN
-700 TPVKINNVGTLSDEP
+700 TPARIDNVGTCTDNP
-715 NSAWTYKSTEGGK
+715 DKAWSYNSTEGGK

-767 DGDLGGKDKNGETIA
+767 DGDLGGTDKNGETIA

-803 DGWYRFDSFPGNLL
+803 DGWYRFNSFPGNLL

-843 INPEDVKANK
+843 INTEDVKANK
-853 MSDYRAFKMNR
+853 MSDYRAFEMNP

-923 DYFIFYNME
+923 DYFIFYNMME

-998 DLKNM
+998 DLEHM
-1003 TKRELN
+1003 TERELN
-1009 NLFFNNKDIVK
+1009 NLFFSNSDIVN
-1020 SIMSEKRLPNGR
+1020 SILSEKMLPNGR
-1032 DISVYD
+1032 SIKNC

-1053 GTEYN
+1053 GTKYN
-1058 MTFNKAMTEA
+1058 MTFNKAMTDA
-1068 DRNATRTL
+1068 DRKATRTL

-1086 EKGLHVHVNI
+1086 QAGLHVHVNI
-1096 DEITD
+1096 DEILAG
-1101 YKDKVESAEVA
+1101 DKVESAKVD

-1136 GHRDTKIL
+1136 GHRKTEIL
-1144 HNVGSALPLT
+1144 HKVGSALPLT

-1165 YECKKHS
+1165 YECKEHS
-1172 ITWDAPE
+1172 ITWDAPS
-1179 NIQGEWRVNWIGDE
+1179 NIEGNWRVSWIGDE
-1193 ETGARREVAYDDNS
+1193 TTGARREVAYDDNS
-1207 AFVQFRLTITM
+1207 AFVQFRLTIKM
-1218 KEEQQPASRA
+1218 KQPASRA
-1228 AEGDGKTMVFYLPER
+1228 AEGEGETQVYYLPER
-1243 VDVANDDNHYWFENS
+1243 VDVANDDNHYWFENN
-1258 DLYAKLKASDLPD
+1258 DLYVKLKASDLPD

-1300 NPTAGNI
+1300 NPAAGNI

>member
-1 MKHLITRLLLVMMCV
+1 MKHLITRLLLVMICA

-31 GNANFMDSETAQSPT
+31 GKANFMDSETVQSPEDSWKT
-46 TPWNTDFVTQTTSGN
+46 NFVSQTISGDTG
-61 SSDFYFWAPG
+61 DFYFWATG
-71 EFKLSQAGSTTDW
+71 NFKLSQANPAPTDW
-84 DTFNNSVFQITATNS
+84 NTFNTNDVFQITES
-99 EPNWTNKSSSN
+99 SINWNGRDVSN
-110 VGASPS
+110 LGTGR
-116 NPKFIHLHVEANKDK
+116 KFIHLHIGPNDSNYVK
-131 VEIQDEPF
+131 VQDEPF
-139 AGHEGVWSTTP
+139 EGHEGVWSTTP

-163 KFKSSDAIFRAVFN
+163 NFKSSDAIFRAVFN

-199 KTGLTAVKIERGPAD
+199 KSGLTAVKIERGPAD

-220 NFTAELKSKDKG
+220 IFTAELKSKDKG

-239 ESDNGDNWS
+239 DPDNGNNWS
-248 SAPSSWTNYV
+248 SAPSSWTYYE
-258 PLTEYPTY
+258 PLTEPATY
-266 AYYFCSRS
+266 TYYFCSRS
-274 TESEEWQLQTLVPEY
+274 TESEGWQLQTLVPEY

-299 SGKQFAIRMDVNEEQ
+299 SGKQFAIRMDVNGVQ
-314 RYWLI
+314 KYWLI
-319 PATDIDFTTTKSY
+319 PATAIDFTTTKSY

-343 TFPSEAPES
+343 TFPSEAPKS
-352 DYTFVIEFNGKK
+352 DYTFVIEFNGNK

-372 TAAAYN
+372 TDAAYN

-389 RHQIQYSNGEYKPYK
+389 RHQIQYSNGAYKPYQ
-404 FYVNEE
+404 FYVNQE
-410 DLKNDGEFGFRFY
+410 DLDNDGKFGFRFY

-431 MGNEGKPNPDGD
+431 MGNNEFGK
-443 GSDEKDLVGK
+443 V
-453 EFGTDYELGADITT
+453 FGTDFKFDTEITT

-479 AYAINVTSYNP
+479 AYAINVKSYVP
-490 ETNTVVFSLSKLAD
+490 EKGKVVFTLTKLD
-504 DAIVAPELYIHKT
+504 TDVVLPKLYIGGTWNNGLVNETEKLQ
-517 GDTGRSRITSSKGK
+517 IPSSHGK
-531 YEPFTIENVS
+531 YQPVTITVEDNC
-541 AGTKFCFYSAA
+541 AFRFYSEK
-552 TDGNRMGPV
+552 TNGNWMGPV
-561 YTADLNVDTE
+561 YTDGINVDAE
-571 GTLPYTTIGADR
+571 GTLPYTTVGNGNT
-583 DFKLAEAG
+583 FKLAEAG
-591 TYIINVSEYLAD
+591 TYTIKVSEYLAD
-603 DNNVTFTVTKEPG
+603 NNKVTFTVTKKANP
-616 SSVPVP
+616 SFTVPA
-622 NTLYLRN
+622 TLYLRN
-629 SRNGDGALIPMTRQD
+629 IKDLNGTPIAMTRQD

-655 FFAEVDYNASEDFA
+655 FFAEVDYNANEDFQ
-669 FHFIEREGTNWSDRG
+669 FNFIEKNESNWPDRG
-684 IVCYPG
+684 IVCYPS
-690 GTGNTSISAN
+690 TNELSVSAN
-700 TPVKINNVGTLSDEP
+700 TPARIDNVGTCTDNP
-715 NSAWTYKSTEGGK
+715 DKAWTYKSTEGGK

-853 MSDYRAFKMNR
+853 MSDYRAFEMNP

-895 NAVEG
+895 NAVEN

-923 DYFIFYNME
+923 DYFIFYNMAGE
-932 DAKVNPDMKSE
+932 NVEVNPDMKSE

-1003 TKRELN
+1003 TERELN
-1009 NLFFNNKDIVK
+1009 NLFFNNSDIVN
-1020 SIMSEKRLPNGR
+1020 SILNEDKLPNGR

-1053 GTEYN
+1053 GTKYN
-1058 MTFNKAMTEA
+1058 MTFNKAMTDA
-1068 DRNATRTL
+1068 DRKATRTL

-1086 EKGLHVHVNI
+1086 QAGLHVHVNI
-1096 DEITD
+1096 DEILAG
-1101 YKDKVESAEVA
+1101 DKVESAKVA

-1144 HNVGSALPLT
+1144 HEVGSALPLT

-1160 NGIGW
+1160 NKIGW
-1165 YECKKHS
+1165 YECTKHNKS
-1172 ITWDAPE
+1172 EWDAPS
-1179 NIQGEWRVNWIGDE
+1179 NIEDNWYVSWINGEG
-1193 ETGARREVAYDDNS
+1193 RREVAYDDNS
-1207 AFVQFRLTITM
+1207 AFVQFRLTIKM
-1218 KEEQQPASRA
+1218 KQPASRA
-1228 AEGDGKTMVFYLPER
+1228 AEGEGETQVYYLPER
-1243 VDVANDDNHYWFENS
+1243 VDVANDANHYWFENS

-1278 EIVEDTDNGP
+1278 EIVDDTDNGP

>member
-1 MKHLITRLLLVMMCV
+1 MKHLITRLLLVMICA

-31 GNANFMDSETAQSPT
+31 GKANFMDSETVQSPEDS
-46 TPWNTDFVTQTTSGN
+46 WNTNFVSQTISGDTG
-61 SSDFYFWAPG
+61 DFYFWATG
-71 EFKLSQAGSTTDW
+71 NFKLSQADPAPTSW
-84 DTFNNSVFQITATNS
+84 ETFNTDKVFQITES
-99 EPNWTNKSSSN
+99 SINWNGRDVSN
-110 VGASPS
+110 LGTGR
-116 NPKFIHLHVEANKDK
+116 KFIHLHIGPNNSNYVK
-131 VEIQDEPF
+131 VQDEPF
-139 AGHEGVWSTTP
+139 EGHEGAWSTTP

-199 KTGLTAVKIERGPAD
+199 KSGLTAVKIERGPAD

-239 ESDNGDNWS
+239 DPDNGNNWS

-274 TESEEWQLQTLVPEY
+274 TESEEWQLQILVPEY

-299 SGKQFAIRMDVNEEQ
+299 SGKQFAIRMDVNGVQ

-319 PATDIDFTTTKSY
+319 PATAIDFTTTKSY

-343 TFPSEAPES
+343 TFPSEAPKS

-389 RHQIQYSNGEYKPYK
+389 RHQIQYNENTKTYEDYK
-404 FYVNEE
+404 FYVNKE
-410 DLKNDGEFGFRFY
+410 DLDNDGKFGFRFY

-431 MGNEGKPNPDGD
+431 MGNNELGK
-443 GSDEKDLVGK
+443 V
-453 EFGTDYELGADITT
+453 FGTDFNFDTEITT

-479 AYAINVTSYNP
+479 AYAINVKSYEP

-504 DAIVAPELYIHKT
+504 DAFVTPELYIHKT
-517 GDTGRSRITSSKGK
+517 GDTGRTRIESSEGK
-531 YEPFTIENVS
+531 YKPFKIENVI

-552 TDGNRMGPV
+552 TGGNSMGPV
-561 YTADLNVDTE
+561 YTDGINVDAE
-571 GTLPYTTIGADR
+571 GTLPYTTVGNGNT
-583 DFKLAEAG
+583 FKLAEAG
-591 TYIINVSEYLAD
+591 TYTIKVSEYLAD
-603 DNNVTFTVTKEPG
+603 NNKVTFTVTKEADP
-616 SSVPVP
+616 SFTVPT
-622 NTLYLRN
+622 TLYLRN
-629 SRNGDGALIPMTRQD
+629 SRNWDDTPIAMTRQD
-644 GAGDNDRNTCK
+644 GAGDNDRNTCN
-655 FFAEVDYNASEDFA
+655 FFAEVDYNANEDFQ
-669 FHFIEREGTNWSDRG
+669 FNFIEKNESNWPDRG
-684 IVCYPG
+684 IVCYPS
-690 GTGNTSISAN
+690 TNELSVSAN
-700 TPVKINNVGTLSDEP
+700 TPARIDNVGTCTDNP
-715 NSAWTYKSTEGGK
+715 DKAWTYKSTEGGK

-843 INPEDVKANK
+843 INTEDVKANK
-853 MSDYRAFKMNR
+853 MSDYRAFKMNP

-932 DAKVNPDMKSE
+932 DAKVNPDMKSK

-957 NTNNYFLA
+957 NANNYFLA

-1003 TKRELN
+1003 TERELN
-1009 NLFFNNKDIVK
+1009 NLFFNNSDIVN
-1020 SIMSEKRLPNGR
+1020 SILNEDKLPNGR

-1053 GTEYN
+1053 GTKYN
-1058 MTFNKAMTEA
+1058 MTFNKAMTDA
-1068 DRNATRTL
+1068 DRKATRTL

-1086 EKGLHVHVNI
+1086 QAGLHVHVNI
-1096 DEITD
+1096 DEILAG
-1101 YKDKVESAEVA
+1101 DKVESAEVA
-1112 YRLYKTDNQYNTI
+1112 YRSYKTDNQYNTI

-1136 GHRDTKIL
+1136 GHRKTEIL
-1144 HNVGSALPLT
+1144 HKVGSALPLT

-1165 YECKKHS
+1165 YECTKHNKS
-1172 ITWDAPE
+1172 EWDAPS
-1179 NIQGEWRVNWIGDE
+1179 NIEDNWYVSWINGEG
-1193 ETGARREVAYDDNS
+1193 RREVAYDDNS

-1278 EIVEDTDNGP
+1278 EIVDDTDNGP

>member
-1 MKHLITRLLLVMMCV
+1 MICA

-31 GNANFMDSETAQSPT
+31 GNANFMDRETVQSPGD
-46 TPWNTDFVTQTTSGN
+46 PWNEKFVSQTISGDTG
-61 SSDFYFWAPG
+61 DFYFWATG
-71 EFKLSQAGSTTDW
+71 IFKLSQADPAPTSW
-84 DTFNNSVFQITATNS
+84 ETFNDKVFQITERS
-99 EPNWTNKSSSN
+99 INWDGRDVSN
-110 VGASPS
+110 LGKGR
-116 NPKFIHLHVEANKDK
+116 KFIHLHIGPNGSNDVK
-131 VEIQDEPF
+131 VQDEPF
-139 AGHEGVWSTTP
+139 AGHEGVWASA
-150 FEEGETI
+150 FENGETI

-163 KFKSSDAIFRAVFN
+163 NFKSSDAIFRAVFN
-177 DGTTVLCQTDEYD
+177 DGTTVLCHNYEFN
-190 PDYYKFTIP
+190 PDYYTFTVP
-199 KTGLTAVKIERGPAD
+199 KEGLTAVKIERGKAD

-220 NFTAELKSKDKG
+220 NFTVELKSKDKG

-239 ESDNGDNWS
+239 DPDNGNNWS
-248 SAPSSWTNYV
+248 SAPSSWTYYE
-258 PLTEYPTY
+258 PLTGPATY
-266 AYYFCSRS
+266 TYYFCSRS
-274 TESEEWQLQTLVPEY
+274 TESEEWQLQILVPEY

-299 SGKQFAIRMDVNEEQ
+299 SGKQFAIRMDVNGVQ

-319 PATDIDFTTTKSY
+319 PATAIDFTTTKSY

-343 TFPSEAPES
+343 TFPSEAPKS

-389 RHQIQYSNGEYKPYK
+389 RHQIQYNEDTKTYEDYK
-404 FYVNEE
+404 FYVNKE
-410 DLKNDGEFGFRFY
+410 DLDNDGKFGFRFY

-431 MGNEGKPNPDGD
+431 MGNNEFGK
-443 GSDEKDLVGK
+443 V
-453 EFGTDYELGADITT
+453 FGTDFNFDTEITT

-479 AYAINVTSYNP
+479 AYAINVKSYEP
-490 ETNTVVFSLSKLAD
+490 EKGKVVFTLTKLATD
-504 DAIVAPELYIHKT
+504 VVLPKLYIGGTWNNGLVNETEKVQ
-517 GDTGRSRITSSKGK
+517 IPSSYGK
-531 YEPFTIENVS
+531 YQPVTITVEDNC
-541 AGTKFCFYSAA
+541 AFRFYSEK
-552 TDGNRMGPV
+552 TNGNWMGPV
-561 YTADLNVDTE
+561 YTDGINVDAE
-571 GTLPYTTIGADR
+571 GTLPYTTVGNANT
-583 DFKLAEAG
+583 FKLAEAG
-591 TYIINVSEYLAD
+591 TYTINVSEYLAA
-603 DNNVTFTVTKEPG
+603 DNKVTFTVTKKANP
-616 SSVPVP
+616 SFTVPT
-622 NTLYLRN
+622 TLYLRN
-629 SRNGDGALIPMTRQD
+629 IKDLNGTPIAMTRQD

-655 FFAEVDYNASEDFA
+655 FFAEVDYNANEDFQ
-669 FHFIEREGTNWSDRG
+669 FNFIEKNESNWPDRG
-684 IVCYPG
+684 IVCYPS
-690 GTGNTSISAN
+690 TNELSVSAN
-700 TPVKINNVGTLSDEP
+700 TPARIDNVGTCTDNP
-715 NSAWTYKSTEGGK
+715 DKAWTYKSTEGGK

-824 SNGSWELKDGN
+824 SNGSWELTYDNKPN

-853 MSDYRAFKMNR
+853 MSDYRAFNMNC

-895 NAVEG
+895 NAVEN

-998 DLKNM
+998 DLEHM
-1003 TKRELN
+1003 TERELN
-1009 NLFFNNKDIVK
+1009 NLFFNNEDIVN
-1020 SIMSEKRLPNGR
+1020 SILKEKMLPNGR
-1032 DISVYD
+1032 SIKDC

-1053 GTEYN
+1053 GTKYN
-1058 MTFNKAMTEA
+1058 MTFNKAMTKA

-1096 DEITD
+1096 DEIRG
-1101 YKDKVESAEVA
+1101 DKIEDDVKVA

-1136 GHRDTKIL
+1136 GHRKTEIL
-1144 HNVGSALPLT
+1144 HKVGSALPLT

-1165 YECKKHS
+1165 YECEEHS
-1172 ITWDAPE
+1172 ITWDAPS
-1179 NIQGEWRVNWIGDE
+1179 NIEGNWRVSWIGDE
-1193 ETGARREVAYDDNS
+1193 TTGARREVAYDDNS

-1300 NPTAGNI
+1300 NPAAGNI

>member
-1 MKHLITRLLLVMMCV
+1 MICA

-31 GNANFMDSETAQSPT
+31 GKANFMDSKTVQNPED
-46 TPWNTDFVTQTTSGN
+46 PWNENFVTKSISGDTG
-61 SSDFYFWAPG
+61 DFYFWATG
-71 EFKLSQAGSTTDW
+71 NFKLSQANPAPTNW
-84 DTFNNSVFQITATNS
+84 ETFNTDKVFQITES
-99 EPNWTNKSSSN
+99 SINWNVHDVSN
-110 VGASPS
+110 LGTGC
-116 NPKFIHLHVEANKDK
+116 KFIHLHIGTGGSNYVK
-131 VEIQDEPF
+131 VQDEPF

-150 FEEGETI
+150 FEKGETI

-163 KFKSSDAIFRAVFN
+163 NFKSSDAIFRAVFN
-177 DGTTVLCQTDEYD
+177 DGTNELCHNYEFD
-190 PDYYKFTIP
+190 PDYYTFTVP
-199 KTGLTAVKIERGPAD
+199 EEGLTAVKIERGKAD

-220 NFTAELKSKDKG
+220 NFTVELKSKDKG

-239 ESDNGDNWS
+239 ESNNGNWE
-248 SAPSSWTNYV
+248 SAPSSWTYYE
-258 PLTEYPTY
+258 PLTEPATY
-266 AYYFCSRS
+266 TYYFCSRS
-274 TESEEWQLQTLVPEY
+274 TESGEWQLQTLVPEY

-299 SGKQFAIRMDVNEEQ
+299 SGKQFAIRMDVNKEQ

-389 RHQIQYSNGEYKPYK
+389 RHQIQYNEDTKTYEDYK
-404 FYVNEE
+404 FYVNQE
-410 DLKNDGEFGFRFY
+410 DLDNDGEFGFRFY

-431 MGNEGKPNPDGD
+431 MGNNEFGK
-443 GSDEKDLVGK
+443 V
-453 EFGTDYELGADITT
+453 FGTDFKFDTEITT

-479 AYAINVTSYNP
+479 AYAINVKSYVP
-490 ETNTVVFSLSKLAD
+490 ETNKVEFSLSKLED
-504 DAIVAPELYIHKT
+504 GAIVAPELYIRI
-517 GDTGRSRITSSKGK
+517 GDNDRTRIVSSQGK
-531 YEPFTIENVS
+531 YKPFKIENVS
-541 AGTKFCFYSAA
+541 AGTKFCFYSAE

-571 GTLPYTTIGADR
+571 GTLPYTTIGANR

-591 TYIINVSEYLAD
+591 TYIINVSEYLA
-603 DNNVTFTVTKEPG
+603 NEGKVTFTVTKEANP
-616 SSVPVP
+616 SFTVPT
-622 NTLYLRN
+622 TLYLRN
-629 SRNGDGALIPMTRQD
+629 SRNWDDTPIAMTRQD

-655 FFAEVDYNASEDFA
+655 FFAEVDYNANEDFQ
-669 FHFIEREGTNWSDRG
+669 FNFIENNGSSWSDRG
-684 IVCYPG
+684 IVCYPS
-690 GTGNTSISAN
+690 TNELSVSAN
-700 TPVKINNVGTLSDEP
+700 TPARIDNVGTCTDNP
-715 NSAWTYKSTEGGK
+715 DKAWSYNSTEGGK

-767 DGDLGGKDKNGETIA
+767 DGDLGGTDKNGETIA

-824 SNGSWELKDGN
+824 RYGSWELTYDNKPN

-932 DAKVNPDMKSE
+932 DAKVNPDKKKSPKNGTE
-943 TEYWVRAAINSGKP
+943 TIEYWVRAAISSGKP

-998 DLKNM
+998 DLKSM
-1003 TKRELN
+1003 TERELN
-1009 NLFFNNKDIVK
+1009 NLFFSNKDIVN
-1020 SIMSEKRLPNGR
+1020 SILNEGRLPNGR
-1032 DISVYD
+1032 DIKVYD

-1053 GTEYN
+1053 GTKYN
-1058 MTFNKAMTEA
+1058 MTFNKAMTDA
-1068 DRNATRTL
+1068 DRKATRTL

-1086 EKGLHVHVNI
+1086 QAGLHVHVNI
-1096 DEITD
+1096 DEILAG
-1101 YKDKVESAEVA
+1101 DKVESAKVD

-1144 HNVGSALPLT
+1144 HRVGSALPRT

-1160 NGIGW
+1160 NKIGW
-1165 YECKKHS
+1165 YECKKL
-1172 ITWDAPE
+1172 WNAPDIE
-1179 NIQGEWRVNWIGDE
+1179 GNWLVNWIGDE
-1193 ETGARREVAYDDNS
+1193 ATGARREVAYDDNS

>member
-1 MKHLITRLLLVMMCV
+1 MKHLITRLLLVMICA

-31 GNANFMDSETAQSPT
+31 GNANFMDSKTAQSSTFTLPG
-46 TPWNTDFVTQTTSGN
+46 VSQTTSGN
-61 SSDFYFWAPG
+61 SSDFYFWAIG

-84 DTFNNSVFQITATNS
+84 ETFNNSALQITATTLT
-99 EPNWTNKSSSN
+99 WGKSDVNSN
-110 VGASPS
+110 VGGSS
-116 NPKFIHLHVEANKDK
+116 SSPKFIHLHIELNKDK
-131 VEIQDEPF
+131 VEVQDEPF
-139 AGHEGVWSTTP
+139 EGHEGAWSTTA
-150 FEEGETI
+150 FEKGETI

-199 KTGLTAVKIERGPAD
+199 KSGLTAVKIERGPAD

-389 RHQIQYSNGEYKPYK
+389 RHQIQYNEDTKTYEDYK
-404 FYVNEE
+404 FYVNKE
-410 DLKNDGEFGFRFY
+410 DLDNDGKFGFRFY

-431 MGNEGKPNPDGD
+431 MGNNEFGK
-443 GSDEKDLVGK
+443 V
-453 EFGTDYELGADITT
+453 FGTDFNFDTEITT

-479 AYAINVTSYNP
+479 AYAINVKSYVP
-490 ETNTVVFSLSKLAD
+490 ETNKVEFSLSKLED
-504 DAIVAPELYIHKT
+504 GAIVAPELYIRI
-517 GDTGRSRITSSKGK
+517 GDNVRTRIVSSQGK
-531 YEPFTIENVS
+531 YKPFKIENVS

-591 TYIINVSEYLAD
+591 TYIINVSEYLA
-603 DNNVTFTVTKEPG
+603 NEGKVTFTVTKEPG

-629 SRNGDGALIPMTRQD
+629 SRNGDGALIAMHRQD

-655 FFAEVDYNASEDFA
+655 FFAEVDYNADEDFA
-669 FHFIEREGTNWSDRG
+669 FHFIEKEGTNWSDRG

-690 GTGNTSISAN
+690 GTGNTPISAN
-700 TPVKINNVGTLSDEP
+700 TPVKINNVSSCDNDPG
-715 NSAWTYKSTEGGK
+715 SAWSYNSTESGK
-728 ITVSVYFKKNGYAT
+728 ITVMVYFKKNGTAT

-767 DGDLGGKDKNGETIA
+767 DGDLGGTDKNGETIA
-782 RGINATRWE
+782 QGINATRWN

-824 SNGSWELKDGN
+824 RYGSWELTYDNKPN

-932 DAKVNPDMKSE
+932 DAKVNPDMKKSPKNGTE
-943 TEYWVRAAINSGKP
+943 TIEYWVRAAINSGKP

-998 DLKNM
+998 DLKSM
-1003 TKRELN
+1003 TERELN
-1009 NLFFNNKDIVK
+1009 NLFFSNKDIVN
-1020 SIMSEKRLPNGR
+1020 SILNEGRLPNGR
-1032 DISVYD
+1032 DIKVYD
-1038 KVWIAKIPSGFENPA
+1038 KVWIAKVPSGFENPA
-1053 GTEYN
+1053 GTKYN
-1058 MTFNKAMTEA
+1058 MTFNKAMTDA
-1068 DRNATRTL
+1068 DRKATRTL

-1086 EKGLHVHVNI
+1086 QAGLHVHVNI
-1096 DEITD
+1096 DEILAG
-1101 YKDKVESAEVA
+1101 DKVESAKVD

-1136 GHRDTKIL
+1136 GHRDTEIL
-1144 HNVGSALPLT
+1144 HKVGSALPRT

-1160 NGIGW
+1160 NKIGW
-1165 YECKKHS
+1165 YECNKP
-1172 ITWDAPE
+1172 WNAPDIE
-1179 NIQGEWRVNWIGDE
+1179 GNWLVNWIGDE
-1193 ETGARREVAYDDNS
+1193 ATGARREVAYDENS

-1300 NPTAGNI
+1300 NPAAGNI

>member
-1 MKHLITRLLLVMMCV
+1 MKHLITRLLLVMICA

-31 GNANFMDSETAQSPT
+31 GKANFMDSETVQSPEDSWKT
-46 TPWNTDFVTQTTSGN
+46 NFVSQTISGDTG
-61 SSDFYFWAPG
+61 DFYFWATG
-71 EFKLSQAGSTTDW
+71 NFKLSQANPAPTDW
-84 DTFNNSVFQITATNS
+84 NTFNTNDVFQITES
-99 EPNWTNKSSSN
+99 SINWNGRDVSN
-110 VGASPS
+110 LGTGR
-116 NPKFIHLHVEANKDK
+116 KFIHLHIGPNDSNYVK
-131 VEIQDEPF
+131 VQDEPF
-139 AGHEGVWSTTP
+139 EGHEGVWSTTP

-163 KFKSSDAIFRAVFN
+163 NFKSSDAIFRAVFN
-177 DGTTVLCQTDEYD
+177 DGTTVLCHNYEFD
-190 PDYYKFTIP
+190 PDYYTFTVP
-199 KTGLTAVKIERGPAD
+199 KEGLTAVKIQRGKAD
-214 QSNWWG
+214 QSDWWD

-239 ESDNGDNWS
+239 DPDNGNNWS

-299 SGKQFAIRMDVNEEQ
+299 SGKQFAIRMDVNGVQ

-319 PATDIDFTTTKSY
+319 PATAIDFTTTKSY

-389 RHQIQYSNGEYKPYK
+389 RHQIQYNEDTKTYKDYK
-404 FYVNEE
+404 FYVNKE
-410 DLKNDGEFGFRFY
+410 DLDNDGKFGFRFY

-431 MGNEGKPNPDGD
+431 MGNNEFGKVF
-443 GSDEKDLVGK
+443 GSDINFDTE
-453 EFGTDYELGADITT
+453 ITT

-479 AYAINVTSYNP
+479 AYAINVKSYVP
-490 ETNTVVFSLSKLAD
+490 EKGKVVFTLTKLD
-504 DAIVAPELYIHKT
+504 TDVVLPKLYIGGTWNNGLVNETEKLQ
-517 GDTGRSRITSSKGK
+517 IPSSHGK
-531 YEPFTIENVS
+531 YQPVTITVEDNC
-541 AGTKFCFYSAA
+541 AFRFYSEK
-552 TDGNRMGPV
+552 TNGNWMGPV
-561 YTADLNVDTE
+561 YTNGINVDAE
-571 GTLPYTTIGADR
+571 GTLPYTTVGNGNT
-583 DFKLAEAG
+583 FKLAEAG
-591 TYIINVSEYLAD
+591 TYTIKVSEYLAD
-603 DNNVTFTVTKEPG
+603 NNKVTFTVTKEADP
-616 SSVPVP
+616 SFTVPT
-622 NTLYLRN
+622 TLYLRN
-629 SRNGDGALIPMTRQD
+629 SRNWDDTPIAMTRQD

-655 FFAEVDYNASEDFA
+655 FFAEVDYNANEDFQ
-669 FHFIEREGTNWSDRG
+669 FNFIEKNESNWPDRG
-684 IVCYPG
+684 IVCYPS
-690 GTGNTSISAN
+690 TNELSVSAN
-700 TPVKINNVGTLSDEP
+700 TPARIDNVGTCTDNP
-715 NSAWTYKSTEGGK
+715 DKAWTYKSTEGGK

-767 DGDLGGKDKNGETIA
+767 DGDLGGTDKNGETIA

-824 SNGSWELKDGN
+824 SNGSWELKGGN

-853 MSDYRAFKMNR
+853 MSDYRAFEMNP

-932 DAKVNPDMKSE
+932 DAKDIPDMKSE

-1003 TKRELN
+1003 TERELN
-1009 NLFFNNKDIVK
+1009 NLFFNNSDIVN
-1020 SIMSEKRLPNGR
+1020 SILNEDKLPNGR

-1053 GTEYN
+1053 GTKYN
-1058 MTFNKAMTEA
+1058 MTFNKAMTDA
-1068 DRNATRTL
+1068 DRKATRTL

-1086 EKGLHVHVNI
+1086 QAGLHVHVNI
-1096 DEITD
+1096 DEILAG
-1101 YKDKVESAEVA
+1101 DKVESAEVA

-1136 GHRDTKIL
+1136 GHRKTEIL
-1144 HNVGSALPLT
+1144 HRVGSALPLT

-1160 NGIGW
+1160 NKISW
-1165 YECKKHS
+1165 YECTEHNS
-1172 ITWDAPE
+1172 SEWDAPS
-1179 NIQGEWRVNWIGDE
+1179 NIKGNWYVSWINGEG
-1193 ETGARREVAYDDNS
+1193 RREVAYDDNS

-1243 VDVANDDNHYWFENS
+1243 VDVANDANHYWFENN
-1258 DLYAKLKASDLPD
+1258 DLYVKLKASDLPD

-1278 EIVEDTDNGP
+1278 EIVDDTDNGP

>member
-1 MKHLITRLLLVMMCV
+1 MMCV

-31 GNANFMDSETAQSPT
+31 GKANFMDSKTVQNPED
-46 TPWNTDFVTQTTSGN
+46 PWNPNFVTQTTSGN
-61 SSDFYFWAPG
+61 SSDFYFWATG

-84 DTFNNSVFQITATNS
+84 NTFNNSVFQITATSS

-110 VGASPS
+110 VGASSS
-116 NPKFIHLHVEANKDK
+116 NPKFIHLHVELNKNK

-150 FEEGETI
+150 FKEGETI

-163 KFKSSDAIFRAVFN
+163 NFKSSDAIFRAVFN

-258 PLTEYPTY
+258 PLTDYPTY

-274 TESEEWQLQTLVPEY
+274 TESDEWQLQTLVPKY
-289 GKCSF
+289 DKCSF

-389 RHQIQYSNGEYKPYK
+389 CHQIQYSNGEYKPYK

-431 MGNEGKPNPDGD
+431 MGNNEFGK
-443 GSDEKDLVGK
+443 V
-453 EFGTDYELGADITT
+453 FGTDFNFDTEITT

-479 AYAINVTSYNP
+479 AYAINVKSYVP
-490 ETNTVVFSLSKLAD
+490 ETNKVEFSLSKLED
-504 DAIVAPELYIHKT
+504 GAIVAPELYIKT
-517 GDTGRSRITSSKGK
+517 GDNDRTRIESSQGK
-531 YEPFTIENVS
+531 YKPFKIENVS

-591 TYIINVSEYLAD
+591 TYTIKVSEYLAD
-603 DNNVTFTVTKEPG
+603 NNKVTFTVTKEADP
-616 SSVPVP
+616 SFTVPT
-622 NTLYLRN
+622 TLYLRN
-629 SRNGDGALIPMTRQD
+629 SRNSDDTPIAMTRQD

-655 FFAEVDYNASEDFA
+655 FFAEVDYNANEDFQ
-669 FHFIEREGTNWSDRG
+669 FNFIEKNESNWPDRG
-684 IVCYPG
+684 IVCYPS
-690 GTGNTSISAN
+690 TNELSVSAN
-700 TPVKINNVGTLSDEP
+700 TPARIDNVGTCTDNP
-715 NSAWTYKSTEGGK
+715 DKAWSYNSTEGGK

-782 RGINATRWE
+782 QGINATRWN

-932 DAKVNPDMKSE
+932 DAKVNPDMKKSPKNGTE
-943 TEYWVRAAINSGKP
+943 TIEYWVRAAINSGKP

-998 DLKNM
+998 DLKSM
-1003 TKRELN
+1003 TERELN

-1020 SIMSEKRLPNGR
+1020 SILNEGRLPNGR
-1032 DISVYD
+1032 DIKVYD
-1038 KVWIAKIPSGFENPA
+1038 KVWIAKVPSGFENPA
-1053 GTEYN
+1053 GTKYN
-1058 MTFNKAMTEA
+1058 LTFNKAMTDA
-1068 DRNATRTL
+1068 DRKATRTL

-1086 EKGLHVHVNI
+1086 QAGLHVHVNI
-1096 DEITD
+1096 DEILAG
-1101 YKDKVESAEVA
+1101 DKVESAKVD

-1136 GHRDTKIL
+1136 GHRDTEIL
-1144 HNVGSALPLT
+1144 HKVGSALPRT

-1160 NGIGW
+1160 NKIGW
-1165 YECKKHS
+1165 YECNKP
-1172 ITWDAPE
+1172 WNAPDIE
-1179 NIQGEWRVNWIGDE
+1179 GNWLVNWIGDE
-1193 ETGARREVAYDDNS
+1193 ATGARREVAYDDNS

-1300 NPTAGNI
+1300 NPAAGNI

>member
-1 MKHLITRLLLVMMCV
+1 MICA

-31 GNANFMDSETAQSPT
+31 GNANFMDSKTVLSPEDS
-46 TPWNTDFVTQTTSGN
+46 WNPNFVTESISGDTG
-61 SSDFYFWAPG
+61 DFYFWATG
-71 EFKLSQAGSTTDW
+71 NFKLSQADPAPTDW
-84 DTFNNSVFQITATNS
+84 ETFNTDKVFQITESTI
-99 EPNWTNKSSSN
+99 NWDGRDVSN
-110 VGASPS
+110 LGTGC
-116 NPKFIHLHVEANKDK
+116 KFIHLHIGTGGSNYVN
-131 VEIQDEPF
+131 VQDEPF
-139 AGHEGVWSTTP
+139 EGHEGVWSTTP
-150 FEEGETI
+150 FEKGETI

-199 KTGLTAVKIERGPAD
+199 KSGLTAVKIERGKAD

-232 SNNCITM
+232 SKNCITM
-239 ESDNGDNWS
+239 DPDNGNNWS

-343 TFPSEAPES
+343 TFPSEAPASE
-352 DYTFVIEFNGKK
+352 YTFVIEFKDNK

-389 RHQIQYSNGEYKPYK
+389 RHQIQYSNGAYKPYQ
-404 FYVNEE
+404 FYVNQE
-410 DLKNDGEFGFRFY
+410 DLDNDGKFGFRFY

-431 MGNEGKPNPDGD
+431 MGNNEFGK
-443 GSDEKDLVGK
+443 V
-453 EFGTDYELGADITT
+453 FGTDINFDTEITT
-467 SGIKRYFLKETG
+467 SGIKRYFLEETG
-479 AYAINVTSYNP
+479 AYAINVKSYVP
-490 ETNTVVFSLSKLAD
+490 EKGKVVFTLTKLD
-504 DAIVAPELYIHKT
+504 TDVVLPKLYIGGTWNNGLVNETEKVQ
-517 GDTGRSRITSSKGK
+517 IPSSHGK
-531 YEPFTIENVS
+531 YQPVTITVEDNC
-541 AGTKFCFYSAA
+541 AFRFYSEK
-552 TDGNRMGPV
+552 TNGNWMGPV
-561 YTADLNVDTE
+561 YTNGINVDAE
-571 GTLPYTTIGADR
+571 GTLPYTTVGNGNT
-583 DFKLAEAG
+583 FKLAEAG
-591 TYIINVSEYLAD
+591 TYTIKVSEYLAA
-603 DNNVTFTVTKEPG
+603 DNKVTFTVTKKADP
-616 SSVPVP
+616 SFTVPAY
-622 NTLYLRN
+622 LYLRN
-629 SRNGDGALIPMTRQD
+629 IKDLNGTPIAMTRQD

-655 FFAEVDYNASEDFA
+655 FFAEVDYNANEDFQ
-669 FHFIEREGTNWSDRG
+669 FNFIEKNESNWPDRG
-684 IVCYPG
+684 IVCYPS
-690 GTGNTSISAN
+690 TNELSVSAN
-700 TPVKINNVGTLSDEP
+700 TPARIDNVGTCTDNP
-715 NSAWTYKSTEGGK
+715 DKAWTYKSTEGGK

-767 DGDLGGKDKNGETIA
+767 DGDLGGKDKNDETIA

-853 MSDYRAFKMNR
+853 MSDYRAFEMNR

-932 DAKVNPDMKSE
+932 DAKDIPDMKSE

-1003 TKRELN
+1003 TERELN
-1009 NLFFNNKDIVK
+1009 NLFFNNSDIVN
-1020 SIMSEKRLPNGR
+1020 SILNEDKLPNGR

-1053 GTEYN
+1053 GTKYN
-1058 MTFNKAMTEA
+1058 MTFNKAMTDA
-1068 DRNATRTL
+1068 DRKATRTL

-1086 EKGLHVHVNI
+1086 QAGLHVHVNI
-1096 DEITD
+1096 DEILAG
-1101 YKDKVESAEVA
+1101 DKVESAKVD

-1136 GHRDTKIL
+1136 GHRDTEIL
-1144 HNVGSALPLT
+1144 HKVGSALPLT

-1165 YECKKHS
+1165 YECNKP
-1172 ITWDAPE
+1172 WNAPDIE
-1179 NIQGEWRVNWIGDE
+1179 GNWLVNWIGDE
-1193 ETGARREVAYDDNS
+1193 ATGARREVAYDDNS
-1207 AFVQFRLTITM
+1207 AFVQFRLTIKM

-1228 AEGDGKTMVFYLPER
+1228 AEGDGKTMVFYLSER

-1300 NPTAGNI
+1300 NPAAGNI

>member
-1 MKHLITRLLLVMMCV
+1 MKHLITRLLLVMICA

-31 GNANFMDSETAQSPT
+31 GNANFMNSKTVQSSTFTLPG
-46 TPWNTDFVTQTTSGN
+46 VSQTTSGN
-61 SSDFYFWAPG
+61 SSDFYFWATG

-84 DTFNNSVFQITATNS
+84 NTFNNSVFQITATNS

-150 FEEGETI
+150 FENGETI

-177 DGTTVLCQTDEYD
+177 DKTTVLCQTDEYD

-199 KTGLTAVKIERGPAD
+199 KSGLTAVKIERGKAD

-248 SAPSSWTNYV
+248 SAPSSWTYYE
-258 PLTEYPTY
+258 PLTESSTY
-266 AYYFCSRS
+266 AYYFCLRS
-274 TESEEWQLQTLVPEY
+274 YESEDWQLQPLVPEY

-299 SGKQFAIRMDVNEEQ
+299 SDKQFAIRMDVNEKQ

-319 PATDIDFTTTKSY
+319 PATAIDFTTTKSY

-389 RHQIQYSNGEYKPYK
+389 RHQIQYNEDTKTYEDYK
-404 FYVNEE
+404 FYVNQE
-410 DLKNDGEFGFRFY
+410 DLDNDGEFGFRFY

-431 MGNEGKPNPDGD
+431 MGNNEFGK
-443 GSDEKDLVGK
+443 V
-453 EFGTDYELGADITT
+453 FGTDFNFGTEITT

-479 AYAINVTSYNP
+479 AYAINVKSYVP
-490 ETNTVVFSLSKLAD
+490 ETNKVEFSLSKLED
-504 DAIVAPELYIHKT
+504 GAIVAPELYIRI
-517 GDTGRSRITSSKGK
+517 GDNDRTRITSSKGK
-531 YEPFTIENVS
+531 YEPFKIENVS
-541 AGTKFCFYSAA
+541 AGTKFCFYSAE

-571 GTLPYTTIGADR
+571 GTLPYTTIGANR

-591 TYIINVSEYLAD
+591 TYIMNVSEYLA
-603 DNNVTFTVTKEPG
+603 NEGKVTFTVTKEPG

-622 NTLYLRN
+622 ERTLFIRSN
-629 SRNGDGALIPMTRQD
+629 KGGWDSTPIKMTRQD

-655 FFAEVDYNASEDFA
+655 FIAEVDYNANEDFA
-669 FHFIEREGTNWSDRG
+669 FHFIENNESSWSDRG
-684 IVCYPG
+684 IVYYPG
-690 GTGNTSISAN
+690 ETGNTPISAN
-700 TPVKINNVGTLSDEP
+700 TPVKINNVSSCDNDPG
-715 NSAWTYKSTEGGK
+715 SAWLYNSTESGK
-728 ITVSVYFKKNGYAT
+728 ITVMVYFKKNGTAT

-767 DGDLGGKDKNGETIA
+767 DGDLGGTDKNGETIA
-782 RGINATRWE
+782 QGINATRWN
-791 ADKDNWKLEYVG
+791 ADKDNWKLEYAG

-900 AVFWFNP
+900 AELWFNP

-932 DAKVNPDMKSE
+932 NAKVNPDMKKSPRNG
-943 TEYWVRAAINSGKP
+943 TGTIEYWVRAAINSGKP

-1003 TKRELN
+1003 TERELN
-1009 NLFFNNKDIVK
+1009 NLFFSNKDIVN
-1020 SIMSEKRLPNGR
+1020 SILNEGRLPNGR
-1032 DISVYD
+1032 DIKVYD
-1038 KVWIAKIPSGFENPA
+1038 KVWIAKVPSGFENPA
-1053 GTEYN
+1053 GTKYN
-1058 MTFNKAMTEA
+1058 MTFNKAMTDA
-1068 DRNATRTL
+1068 DRKVTRTL

-1086 EKGLHVHVNI
+1086 QAGLHVHVNI
-1096 DEITD
+1096 DEILAG
-1101 YKDKVESAEVA
+1101 DKVESAKVD

-1125 AILHGSDVTAE
+1125 AILHGSDVNAE
-1136 GHRDTKIL
+1136 GHRKTEIL
-1144 HNVGSALPLT
+1144 HKVGSALPRT
-1154 KDSEAT
+1154 MDSEAT

-1165 YECKKHS
+1165 YECNKP
-1172 ITWDAPE
+1172 WNAPDIE
-1179 NIQGEWRVNWIGDE
+1179 GNWLVNWIGDE
-1193 ETGARREVAYDDNS
+1193 ATGARREVAYDDNS

-1258 DLYAKLKASDLPD
+1258 DLYVKLKASDLPD

-1278 EIVEDTDNGP
+1278 EIVDDTDNGP

>member
-1 MKHLITRLLLVMMCV
+1 MKHLITRLLLVMICA

-31 GNANFMDSETAQSPT
+31 GNANFMDTKTAQSPT

-61 SSDFYFWAPG
+61 SSDFYFWATG

-84 DTFNNSVFQITATNS
+84 NTFNNSISQITATNS
-99 EPNWTNKSSSN
+99 EPNWTNNSSSN
-110 VGASPS
+110 VGASSS
-116 NPKFIHLHVEANKDK
+116 NPKFIHLHVELNKNK

-163 KFKSSDAIFRAVFN
+163 NFKSSDAISRAVFN
-177 DGTTVLCQTDEYD
+177 GGTTVLCHNYEFD
-190 PDYYKFTIP
+190 PDYYTFTVP
-199 KTGLTAVKIERGPAD
+199 KEGLTAVKIERGKAD

-232 SNNCITM
+232 SNNCITP
-239 ESDNGDNWS
+239 DNGNNWS

-299 SGKQFAIRMDVNEEQ
+299 SGKQFAIRMDVNGVQ

-319 PATDIDFTTTKSY
+319 PATAIDFTTTKSY

-343 TFPSEAPES
+343 TFPSEAPKS

-389 RHQIQYSNGEYKPYK
+389 RHQIQYSNGAYKPYQ
-404 FYVNEE
+404 FYVNQE
-410 DLKNDGEFGFRFY
+410 DLDNDGEFGFRFY

-431 MGNEGKPNPDGD
+431 MGNNEFGKVF
-443 GSDEKDLVGK
+443 GSDINFDTE
-453 EFGTDYELGADITT
+453 ITT

-479 AYAINVTSYNP
+479 AYAINVKSYVP
-490 ETNTVVFSLSKLAD
+490 EKGKVVFTLTKLD
-504 DAIVAPELYIHKT
+504 TDVVLPKLYIGGTWNNGLVNETEKVQ
-517 GDTGRSRITSSKGK
+517 IPSSHGK
-531 YEPFTIENVS
+531 YQPVTITVEDNC
-541 AGTKFCFYSAA
+541 AFRFYSEK
-552 TDGNRMGPV
+552 TNGNWMGPV
-561 YTADLNVDTE
+561 YTNGINVDAE
-571 GTLPYTTIGADR
+571 GTLPYTTVGNGNT
-583 DFKLAEAG
+583 FKLAEAG
-591 TYIINVSEYLAD
+591 TYTINVSEYLAA
-603 DNNVTFTVTKEPG
+603 DNKVTFTVTKKADP
-616 SSVPVP
+616 SFTVPAY
-622 NTLYLRN
+622 LYLRN
-629 SRNGDGALIPMTRQD
+629 IKDLNGTPIAMTRQD

-655 FFAEVDYNASEDFA
+655 FFAEVDYNANEDFQ
-669 FHFIEREGTNWSDRG
+669 FNFIEKNESNWPDRG
-684 IVCYPG
+684 IVCYPS
-690 GTGNTSISAN
+690 TNELSVSAN
-700 TPVKINNVGTLSDEP
+700 TPARIDNVGTCTDNP
-715 NSAWTYKSTEGGK
+715 DKAWTYKSTEGGK

-782 RGINATRWE
+782 KGINTTRWN
-791 ADKDNWKLEYVG
+791 ADKDNWKFEYMG

-824 SNGSWELKDGN
+824 SGGSWEIANND
-835 EIYSHVIY
+835 IFSHVICVL
-843 INPEDVKANK
+843 EDDVKANK
-853 MSDYRAFKMNR
+853 LSDYRAFKMNR
-864 ITREDIT
+864 ITRDDIRN
-871 KGREYRVRKRSA
+871 GREYRVRKRDESQTN
-883 DVSGGSNLGTQC
+883 GSNLGTQC

-900 AVFWFNP
+900 AELWFNP

-912 APRIRITGTPK
+912 APRIRIKGTPK

-932 DAKVNPDMKSE
+932 KAGVGVFDPDMKISLNE
-943 TEYWVRAAINSGKP
+943 QGTDEYWVRAAINSGKP

-998 DLKNM
+998 DLEHM
-1003 TKRELN
+1003 TERELN
-1009 NLFFNNKDIVK
+1009 NLFFSNSDIVN
-1020 SIMSEKRLPNGR
+1020 SILSEKMLPNGR
-1032 DISVYD
+1032 SIKNC

-1053 GTEYN
+1053 GTKYN

-1096 DEITD
+1096 DEIRG
-1101 YKDKVESAEVA
+1101 DKIEDDVKVA
-1112 YRLYKTDNQYNTI
+1112 YRLYKTDNYYNTI
-1125 AILHGSDVTAE
+1125 AIHHGSDEKRGRWTE
-1136 GHRDTKIL
+1136 TL
-1144 HNVGSALPLT
+1144 HEVGSALPRT

-1160 NGIGW
+1160 NKIGW
-1165 YECKKHS
+1165 YECTKHDKS
-1172 ITWDAPE
+1172 EWEAPSTITDQKWY
-1179 NIQGEWRVNWIGDE
+1179 VSWIDDE
-1193 ETGARREVAYDDNS
+1193 GTGARREVAYDDNS
-1207 AFVQFRLTITM
+1207 AFVQFRLTIKM
-1218 KEEQQPASRA
+1218 KQPASRA
-1228 AEGDGKTMVFYLPER
+1228 ADGEGETQVYYLPER
-1243 VDVANDDNHYWFENS
+1243 VDVANDANHYWFENN
-1258 DLYAKLKASDLPD
+1258 DLYVKLKASDLPD

-1278 EIVEDTDNGP
+1278 EIVDDTDNGP

>member
-1 MKHLITRLLLVMMCV
+1 MKHLITRLLLVMICA

-31 GNANFMDSETAQSPT
+31 GNANFMDSETVQSPEDS
-46 TPWNTDFVTQTTSGN
+46 WNPKFVSQTISGDTG
-61 SSDFYFWAPG
+61 DFYFWATG
-71 EFKLSQAGSTTDW
+71 IFKLSQANPAPTSW
-84 DTFNNSVFQITATNS
+84 KTFNDKAFQITERSINWS
-99 EPNWTNKSSSN
+99 ESDVSN
-110 VGASPS
+110 LGTGC
-116 NPKFIHLHVEANKDK
+116 KFIHLHIGPNNSNYVK
-131 VEIQDEPF
+131 VQDEPF
-139 AGHEGVWSTTP
+139 EGHEGAWSTTP
-150 FEEGETI
+150 FKEGETI

-163 KFKSSDAIFRAVFN
+163 NFKSSDAIFRAVFK
-177 DGTTVLCQTDEYD
+177 DKTTVLCHKYEFD
-190 PDYYKFTIP
+190 PDYYTFTVP
-199 KTGLTAVKIERGPAD
+199 KEGLTTVKIQRGAAD
-214 QSNWWG
+214 QSSWW
-220 NFTAELKSKDKG
+220 NDFTAELKSKDKG
-232 SNNCITM
+232 TNNCITM
-239 ESDNGDNWS
+239 DSDNRGNWS
-248 SAPSSWTNYV
+248 SAPSSWTYYE
-258 PLTEYPTY
+258 PLTGPATY
-266 AYYFCSRS
+266 TYYFCSRS
-274 TESEEWQLQTLVPEY
+274 PESEGWQLQTLVPEY

-299 SGKQFAIRMDVNEEQ
+299 SGKQFAIRMDVNGVQ
-314 RYWLI
+314 KYWLI
-319 PATDIDFTTTKSY
+319 PATAIDFTTTKSY

-343 TFPSEAPES
+343 TFPSEAPKS
-352 DYTFVIEFNGKK
+352 DYTFVIEFNGNK

-389 RHQIQYSNGEYKPYK
+389 RHQIQYSNGAYKPYQ
-404 FYVNEE
+404 FYVNQE
-410 DLKNDGEFGFRFY
+410 DLDNDGKFGFRFY

-431 MGNEGKPNPDGD
+431 MGNNEFGK
-443 GSDEKDLVGK
+443 V
-453 EFGTDYELGADITT
+453 FGTDFKFDTEITT

-479 AYAINVTSYNP
+479 AYAINVKSYVP
-490 ETNTVVFSLSKLAD
+490 EKGKVVFTLTKLD
-504 DAIVAPELYIHKT
+504 TDVVLPKLYIGGTWNNGLVNETEKLQ
-517 GDTGRSRITSSKGK
+517 IPSSHGK
-531 YEPFTIENVS
+531 YQPVTITVEDNC
-541 AGTKFCFYSAA
+541 AFRFYSEK
-552 TDGNRMGPV
+552 TNGNWMGPV
-561 YTADLNVDTE
+561 YTDGINVDAE
-571 GTLPYTTIGADR
+571 GTLPYTTVGNGNT
-583 DFKLAEAG
+583 FKLAEAG
-591 TYIINVSEYLAD
+591 TYTIKVSEYLAD
-603 DNNVTFTVTKEPG
+603 NNKVTFTVTKKANP
-616 SSVPVP
+616 SFTVPA
-622 NTLYLRN
+622 TLYLRN
-629 SRNGDGALIPMTRQD
+629 IKDLNGTPIAMTRQD

-655 FFAEVDYNASEDFA
+655 FFAEVDYNANEDFQ
-669 FHFIEREGTNWSDRG
+669 FNFIEKNESNWPDRG
-684 IVCYPG
+684 IVCYPS
-690 GTGNTSISAN
+690 TNELSVSAN
-700 TPVKINNVGTLSDEP
+700 TPARIDNVGTCTDNP
-715 NSAWTYKSTEGGK
+715 DKAWTYKSTEGGK

-853 MSDYRAFKMNR
+853 MSDYRAFEMNP

-895 NAVEG
+895 NAVEN

-923 DYFIFYNME
+923 DYFIFYNMAGE
-932 DAKVNPDMKSE
+932 NVEVNPDMKSE

-1003 TKRELN
+1003 TERELN
-1009 NLFFNNKDIVK
+1009 NLFFNNSDIVN
-1020 SIMSEKRLPNGR
+1020 SILNEDKLPNGR

-1053 GTEYN
+1053 GTKYN

-1096 DEITD
+1096 DEIRG
-1101 YKDKVESAEVA
+1101 DKIEDDVKVA
-1112 YRLYKTDNQYNTI
+1112 YRLYKTDNYYNTI
-1125 AILHGSDVTAE
+1125 AINHGFDEERGRWTETLHE
-1136 GHRDTKIL
+1136 
-1144 HNVGSALPLT
+1144 VGSALPLT

-1165 YECKKHS
+1165 YECTKHDKS
-1172 ITWDAPE
+1172 EWEAPSTITDQKWY
-1179 NIQGEWRVNWIGDE
+1179 VSWIGDE
-1193 ETGARREVAYDDNS
+1193 TTGARREVAYDDNS
-1207 AFVQFRLTITM
+1207 AFVQFRLTIKM
-1218 KEEQQPASRA
+1218 KQPASRA
-1228 AEGDGKTMVFYLPER
+1228 AEGEGETQVYYLPER
-1243 VDVANDDNHYWFENS
+1243 VDVANDDNHYWFENN
-1258 DLYAKLKASDLPD
+1258 DLYVKLKASDLPD

-1300 NPTAGNI
+1300 NPAAGNI

>member
-1 MKHLITRLLLVMMCV
+1 MKHLITRLLLVMICA

-31 GNANFMDSETAQSPT
+31 GKANFMNSETVQSPEDSWKT
-46 TPWNTDFVTQTTSGN
+46 NFVSQTISGDTG
-61 SSDFYFWAPG
+61 DFYFWATG
-71 EFKLSQAGSTTDW
+71 IFKLSQANPAPTDW
-84 DTFNNSVFQITATNS
+84 NTFNTNDVFQITENTI
-99 EPNWTNKSSSN
+99 NWDVHDVSN
-110 VGASPS
+110 LGTGC
-116 NPKFIHLHVEANKDK
+116 KFIHLHIGPNNSNYVK
-131 VEIQDEPF
+131 VQDEPF
-139 AGHEGVWSTTP
+139 EGHEGAWSTTP
-150 FEEGETI
+150 FKEGETI

-199 KTGLTAVKIERGPAD
+199 KSGLTAVKIQRGAAD
-214 QSNWWG
+214 QSSWWD

-232 SNNCITM
+232 TNNCITM
-239 ESDNGDNWS
+239 DSDNRGNWS
-248 SAPSSWTNYV
+248 SAPSSWTYYE
-258 PLTEYPTY
+258 PLTGPATY
-266 AYYFCSRS
+266 TYYFCSRS
-274 TESEEWQLQTLVPEY
+274 NDSEKWQLQTLMPEY

-299 SGKQFAIRMDVNEEQ
+299 SGKQFAIRVDVNGVQ

-319 PATDIDFTTTKSY
+319 PATAIDFTTTKSY

-343 TFPSEAPES
+343 TFPSEAPKS

-389 RHQIQYSNGEYKPYK
+389 RHQIQYNENTKTYEDYK
-404 FYVNEE
+404 FYVNKE
-410 DLKNDGEFGFRFY
+410 DLDNDGKFGFRFY

-431 MGNEGKPNPDGD
+431 MGNNEFGKVF
-443 GSDEKDLVGK
+443 GSDINFDTE
-453 EFGTDYELGADITT
+453 ITT

-479 AYAINVTSYNP
+479 AYAINVKSYVP
-490 ETNTVVFSLSKLAD
+490 EKGKVVFTLTKLD
-504 DAIVAPELYIHKT
+504 TDVVLPKLYIGGTWNNGLVNETEKLQ
-517 GDTGRSRITSSKGK
+517 IPSSHGK
-531 YEPFTIENVS
+531 YQPVTITVEDNC
-541 AGTKFCFYSAA
+541 AFRFYSEK
-552 TDGNRMGPV
+552 TNGNWMGPV
-561 YTADLNVDTE
+561 YTNGINVDAE
-571 GTLPYTTIGADR
+571 GTLPYTTVGNGNT
-583 DFKLAEAG
+583 FKLAEAG
-591 TYIINVSEYLAD
+591 TYTIKVSEYLAD
-603 DNNVTFTVTKEPG
+603 NNKVTFTVTKEADP
-616 SSVPVP
+616 SFTVPT
-622 NTLYLRN
+622 TLYLRN
-629 SRNGDGALIPMTRQD
+629 SRNWDDTPIAMTRQD

-655 FFAEVDYNASEDFA
+655 FFAEVDYNANEDFQ
-669 FHFIEREGTNWSDRG
+669 FNFIEKNESNWPDRG
-684 IVCYPG
+684 IVCYPS
-690 GTGNTSISAN
+690 TNELSVSAN
-700 TPVKINNVGTLSDEP
+700 TPARIDNVGTCTDNP
-715 NSAWTYKSTEGGK
+715 DKAWTYKSTEGGK

-767 DGDLGGKDKNGETIA
+767 DGDLGGTDKNGETIA

-853 MSDYRAFKMNR
+853 MSDYRAFEMNP

-1003 TKRELN
+1003 TECELN
-1009 NLFFNNKDIVK
+1009 NLFFNNSDIVN
-1020 SIMSEKRLPNGR
+1020 SILNEDKLPNGR

-1053 GTEYN
+1053 GTKYN

-1086 EKGLHVHVNI
+1086 QAGLHVHVNI
-1096 DEITD
+1096 DEILAG
-1101 YKDKVESAEVA
+1101 DKVESAKVA

-1136 GHRDTKIL
+1136 GHRKTEIL
-1144 HNVGSALPLT
+1144 HKVGSALPLT

-1165 YECKKHS
+1165 YECTEHNS
-1172 ITWDAPE
+1172 SEWDAPS
-1179 NIQGEWRVNWIGDE
+1179 NIKGNWYVSWINGEG
-1193 ETGARREVAYDDNS
+1193 RREVAYDDNS

-1300 NPTAGNI
+1300 NPAAGNI

>member
-1 MKHLITRLLLVMMCV
+1 MKHLITRLLLVMICA

-31 GNANFMDSETAQSPT
+31 GKANFMDSETVQSPAD
-46 TPWNTDFVTQTTSGN
+46 PWNLNFVSQTISGDTG
-61 SSDFYFWAPG
+61 DFYFWATG
-71 EFKLSQAGSTTDW
+71 IFKLSQANPAPTDW
-84 DTFNNSVFQITATNS
+84 KTFNTNDVFQITEKTI
-99 EPNWTNKSSSN
+99 NWDVHDVSN
-110 VGASPS
+110 LGTGR
-116 NPKFIHLHVEANKDK
+116 KFIHLHIGPNNSNYVK
-131 VEIQDEPF
+131 VQDEPF
-139 AGHEGVWSTTP
+139 AGHEGAWSTTP
-150 FEEGETI
+150 FVKGETI

-177 DGTTVLCQTDEYD
+177 GGTTVLCHNYEFD
-190 PDYYKFTIP
+190 PDYYTFTVP
-199 KTGLTAVKIERGPAD
+199 KEGLTAVKIERGKAD

-239 ESDNGDNWS
+239 DPDNGNNWS
-248 SAPSSWTNYV
+248 SAPSSWTYYE
-258 PLTEYPTY
+258 PLTGPATY
-266 AYYFCSRS
+266 TYYFYSRS
-274 TESEEWQLQTLVPEY
+274 NESEAWQPQTLVPEY

-299 SGKQFAIRMDVNEEQ
+299 SGKQFAIRVDVNDKQ
-314 RYWLI
+314 RYWFI
-319 PATDIDFTTTKSY
+319 PATDIEFTTTKSY
-332 SLTSTA
+332 SLTSAA
-338 TTNSC
+338 TNDSR
-343 TFPSEAPES
+343 TFPSDAPASE
-352 DYTFVIEFNGKK
+352 YTFVIEFKDNK

-389 RHQIQYSNGEYKPYK
+389 RHQIQYNEDTKTYEDYK
-404 FYVNEE
+404 FYVNKE
-410 DLKNDGEFGFRFY
+410 DLDNDGKFGFRFY

-431 MGNEGKPNPDGD
+431 MGNNELGK
-443 GSDEKDLVGK
+443 V
-453 EFGTDYELGADITT
+453 FGTDFKFDTEITT

-479 AYAINVTSYNP
+479 AYAINVKSYVP
-490 ETNTVVFSLSKLAD
+490 ETNKVEFSLSKLED
-504 DAIVAPELYIHKT
+504 GAIVAPELYIKT
-517 GDTGRSRITSSKGK
+517 GDTGRTRIESSEGK
-531 YEPFTIENVS
+531 YKPFKIENVI

-583 DFKLAEAG
+583 NFKLAEAG
-591 TYIINVSEYLAD
+591 TYIINVSEYLAA
-603 DNNVTFTVTKEPG
+603 DNKVTFTVTKEADP
-616 SSVPVP
+616 SFTVPT
-622 NTLYLRN
+622 TLYLRN
-629 SRNGDGALIPMTRQD
+629 IKDLNGTPIAMTRQD

-655 FFAEVDYNASEDFA
+655 FFAEVDYNANEDFQ
-669 FHFIEREGTNWSDRG
+669 FNFIEKNESNWPDRG
-684 IVCYPG
+684 IVCYPS
-690 GTGNTSISAN
+690 TNELSVSAN
-700 TPVKINNVGTLSDEP
+700 TPARIDNVGTCTDNP
-715 NSAWTYKSTEGGK
+715 DKAWTYKSTEGGK

-843 INPEDVKANK
+843 INTEDVKANK

-932 DAKVNPDMKSE
+932 DAKDSPDMKSE

-998 DLKNM
+998 DLEHM
-1003 TKRELN
+1003 TERELN
-1009 NLFFNNKDIVK
+1009 NLFFSNSDIVN
-1020 SIMSEKRLPNGR
+1020 SILSEKMLPNGR
-1032 DISVYD
+1032 SIKNC

-1053 GTEYN
+1053 GTKYN

-1086 EKGLHVHVNI
+1086 EKGLHLHVNI
-1096 DEITD
+1096 DEIRG
-1101 YKDKVESAEVA
+1101 DKIEDDVKVA

-1136 GHRDTKIL
+1136 GHRKTEIL
-1144 HNVGSALPLT
+1144 HRVGSALPRT

-1160 NGIGW
+1160 NKIGW
-1165 YECKKHS
+1165 YECNKP
-1172 ITWDAPE
+1172 WNAPDIE
-1179 NIQGEWRVNWIGDE
+1179 GNWLVNWIGDE
-1193 ETGARREVAYDDNS
+1193 ATGARREVAYDDNS

>member
-1 MKHLITRLLLVMMCV
+1 MICA

-31 GNANFMDSETAQSPT
+31 GNANFMDSKTVLSPEDS
-46 TPWNTDFVTQTTSGN
+46 WNPNFVTESISGDTG
-61 SSDFYFWAPG
+61 DFYFWATG
-71 EFKLSQAGSTTDW
+71 NFKLSQADPAPTDW
-84 DTFNNSVFQITATNS
+84 ETFNTDKVFQITESTI
-99 EPNWTNKSSSN
+99 NWDGRDVSN
-110 VGASPS
+110 LGTGC
-116 NPKFIHLHVEANKDK
+116 KFIHLHIGTGGSNYVN
-131 VEIQDEPF
+131 VQDEPF
-139 AGHEGVWSTTP
+139 EGHEGVWSTTP
-150 FEEGETI
+150 FEKGETI

-199 KTGLTAVKIERGPAD
+199 KSGLTAVKIERGKAD
-214 QSNWWG
+214 QSNWRG

-232 SNNCITM
+232 SKNCITM
-239 ESDNGDNWS
+239 DPDNGNNWS

-389 RHQIQYSNGEYKPYK
+389 RHQIQYNEDTKTYEDYK
-404 FYVNEE
+404 FYVNQE
-410 DLKNDGEFGFRFY
+410 DLDNDGEFGFRFY

-431 MGNEGKPNPDGD
+431 MGNNEFGK
-443 GSDEKDLVGK
+443 V
-453 EFGTDYELGADITT
+453 FGTDFNFDTEITT

-479 AYAINVTSYNP
+479 AYAINVKSYVP
-490 ETNTVVFSLSKLAD
+490 ETNKVEFSLSKLED
-504 DAIVAPELYIHKT
+504 GAIVAPELYIGGTWNNGLVNETEKLQ
-517 GDTGRSRITSSKGK
+517 IPSSHGK
-531 YEPFTIENVS
+531 YQPVKITVDDNCAFR
-541 AGTKFCFYSAA
+541 FYSEK
-552 TDGNRMGPV
+552 TNGNWMGPV
-561 YTADLNVDTE
+561 YTDGINVDAE
-571 GTLPYTTIGADR
+571 GTLPYTTVGNGNT
-583 DFKLAEAG
+583 FKLAEAG
-591 TYIINVSEYLAD
+591 TYTIKVSEYLAD
-603 DNNVTFTVTKEPG
+603 NNKVTFTVAKEADP
-616 SSVPVP
+616 SFTVPT
-622 NTLYLRN
+622 TLYLRN
-629 SRNGDGALIPMTRQD
+629 SRNWDDTPIAMTRQD

-655 FFAEVDYNASEDFA
+655 FFAEVDYNANEDFQ
-669 FHFIEREGTNWSDRG
+669 FNFIEKNDSNWPDRG
-684 IVCYPG
+684 IVCYPS
-690 GTGNTSISAN
+690 TNELSVSAN
-700 TPVKINNVGTLSDEP
+700 TPARIDNVGTCTDNP
-715 NSAWTYKSTEGGK
+715 DKAWTYKSTEGGK

-767 DGDLGGKDKNGETIA
+767 DGNLGGKDKNGETIA

-824 SNGSWELKDGN
+824 SGGSWEIANND
-835 EIYSHVIY
+835 IFSHVICVL
-843 INPEDVKANK
+843 EDDVKANK
-853 MSDYRAFKMNR
+853 LSDYRAFKMNR
-864 ITREDIT
+864 ITRDDIRN
-871 KGREYRVRKRSA
+871 GREYRVRKRDESQTN
-883 DVSGGSNLGTQC
+883 GSNLGTQC
-895 NAVEG
+895 NAVEN

-923 DYFIFYNME
+923 DYFFFYNME
-932 DAKVNPDMKSE
+932 DAKANPDKKSE

-998 DLKNM
+998 DLEHM
-1003 TKRELN
+1003 TERELN
-1009 NLFFNNKDIVK
+1009 NLFFSNSDIVN
-1020 SIMSEKRLPNGR
+1020 SILSEKMLPNGR
-1032 DISVYD
+1032 SIKNC

-1053 GTEYN
+1053 GTKYN

-1068 DRNATRTL
+1068 DRKATRTL

-1086 EKGLHVHVNI
+1086 QACLHVHVNI
-1096 DEITD
+1096 DEILAG
-1101 YKDKVESAEVA
+1101 DKVESAKVD

-1125 AILHGSDVTAE
+1125 AIHHGSDDERGRWTE
-1136 GHRDTKIL
+1136 TL
-1144 HNVGSALPLT
+1144 HEVGSALPLT

-1172 ITWDAPE
+1172 ITWDAPS
-1179 NIQGEWRVNWIGDE
+1179 NIEGNWRVSWIGDE
-1193 ETGARREVAYDDNS
+1193 TTGARREVAYDDNS
-1207 AFVQFRLTITM
+1207 AFVQFRLTIKM
-1218 KEEQQPASRA
+1218 KQPVSRA
-1228 AEGDGKTMVFYLPER
+1228 AEGEGETQVYYLPER
-1243 VDVANDDNHYWFENS
+1243 VDVANDANHYWFENN
-1258 DLYAKLKASDLPD
+1258 DLYVKLKASDLPD

-1278 EIVEDTDNGP
+1278 EIVDDTDNGP

>member
-1 MKHLITRLLLVMMCV
+1 MKHLITRLLLVMICA

-31 GNANFMDSETAQSPT
+31 GKANFMDSETAQSPEDS
-46 TPWNTDFVTQTTSGN
+46 WNENFVSQTISGD
-61 SSDFYFWAPG
+61 SGDFYFWATG
-71 EFKLSQAGSTTDW
+71 NFKLSQANPAPTDW
-84 DTFNNSVFQITATNS
+84 NTFNTNDVFQITENTI
-99 EPNWTNKSSSN
+99 NWDVHDVSN
-110 VGASPS
+110 LGTGC
-116 NPKFIHLHVEANKDK
+116 KFIHLHIGTGGSNYVK
-131 VEIQDEPF
+131 VQDEPF

-199 KTGLTAVKIERGPAD
+199 KSGLTAVKIERGPAD
-214 QSNWWG
+214 QSNWWE

-248 SAPSSWTNYV
+248 SAPSSWTYYE
-258 PLTEYPTY
+258 PLTEPATY

-274 TESEEWQLQTLVPEY
+274 TESKEWQLQTLVPEY

-299 SGKQFAIRMDVNEEQ
+299 SGKQFAIRMDVNEVQ

-338 TTNSC
+338 ATNSC

-404 FYVNEE
+404 FYVNQE
-410 DLKNDGEFGFRFY
+410 DLDNDGEFGFRFY

-431 MGNEGKPNPDGD
+431 MGNDEFGK
-443 GSDEKDLVGK
+443 V
-453 EFGTDYELGADITT
+453 FGTDFNFDTEITT

-479 AYAINVTSYNP
+479 AYAINVKSYVP
-490 ETNTVVFSLSKLAD
+490 ETNKVEFSLSKLED
-504 DAIVAPELYIHKT
+504 GAIVAPELYIKT
-517 GDTGRSRITSSKGK
+517 GDNGRTRIVSSQGK
-531 YEPFTIENVS
+531 YKPFKIENVS

-561 YTADLNVDTE
+561 YTADINVDTE

-591 TYIINVSEYLAD
+591 TYIINVSEYLA
-603 DNNVTFTVTKEPG
+603 NEGKVTFTVTKEPG

-622 NTLYLRN
+622 DTLYLRN
-629 SRNGDGALIPMTRQD
+629 SKNGDDALIAMTRQD

-655 FFAEVDYNASEDFA
+655 FFAEVNYNANEDFA
-669 FHFIEREGTNWSDRG
+669 FHFIEKEGTNWSDRG

-700 TPVKINNVGTLSDEP
+700 TPVKINNVGPCDNDP
-715 NSAWTYKSTEGGK
+715 GSAWSYNSTESGK
-728 ITVSVYFKKNGYAT
+728 ITVMVYFKKNGTAT

-767 DGDLGGKDKNGETIA
+767 DGDLGGTDKNGETIA

-932 DAKVNPDMKSE
+932 DAKVNPDMKKSPRNGTE
-943 TEYWVRAAINSGKP
+943 TIEYWVRAAINSGKP

-998 DLKNM
+998 DLKSM
-1003 TKRELN
+1003 TERELN
-1009 NLFFNNKDIVK
+1009 NLFFSNKDIVN
-1020 SIMSEKRLPNGR
+1020 SILNEGRLPNGR
-1032 DISVYD
+1032 DIKVYD
-1038 KVWIAKIPSGFENPA
+1038 KVWIAKVPSGFENPA
-1053 GTEYN
+1053 GTKYN

-1068 DRNATRTL
+1068 DRKATRTL

-1086 EKGLHVHVNI
+1086 QAGLHVHVNI
-1096 DEITD
+1096 DEITA

-1112 YRLYKTDNQYNTI
+1112 YRLYKADNQYNTI

-1136 GHRDTKIL
+1136 GHRDTEIL
-1144 HNVGSALPLT
+1144 HKVGSALPRT

-1160 NGIGW
+1160 NKIGW
-1165 YECKKHS
+1165 YECTEHS
-1172 ITWDAPE
+1172 ITWDAPSDIE
-1179 NIQGEWRVNWIGDE
+1179 GDWRVSWIGDE
-1193 ETGARREVAYDDNS
+1193 KTGARREVAYDDNS

-1228 AEGDGKTMVFYLPER
+1228 AEGDGETMVFYLPER

-1300 NPTAGNI
+1300 NPAAGNI

>member
-1 MKHLITRLLLVMMCV
+1 MKHLITRLLLVMICA

-31 GNANFMDSETAQSPT
+31 GKANFMNSETVQSPEDS
-46 TPWNTDFVTQTTSGN
+46 WSLNFVSQTISGDTG
-61 SSDFYFWAPG
+61 DFYFWATG
-71 EFKLSQAGSTTDW
+71 NFKLSQADPAPTSW
-84 DTFNNSVFQITATNS
+84 ETFNTDKVFQITES
-99 EPNWTNKSSSN
+99 LINWNGRDVSN
-110 VGASPS
+110 LGTGR
-116 NPKFIHLHVEANKDK
+116 KFIHLHIGPNDSNYVK
-131 VEIQDEPF
+131 VQDEPF
-139 AGHEGVWSTTP
+139 EGHEGAWSTTP

-199 KTGLTAVKIERGPAD
+199 KSGLTAVKIERGPAD

-248 SAPSSWTNYV
+248 SAPSSWTNYE

-274 TESEEWQLQTLVPEY
+274 TESEKWQLQTLVPEY

-299 SGKQFAIRMDVNEEQ
+299 SGKQFAIRMDVNGVQ

-319 PATDIDFTTTKSY
+319 PATAIDFTTTKSY

-343 TFPSEAPES
+343 TFPSEAPKS

-389 RHQIQYSNGEYKPYK
+389 RHQIQYNENTKTYEDYK
-404 FYVNEE
+404 FYVNKE
-410 DLKNDGEFGFRFY
+410 DLDNDGKFGFRFY

-431 MGNEGKPNPDGD
+431 MGNNELGK
-443 GSDEKDLVGK
+443 V
-453 EFGTDYELGADITT
+453 FGTDPDSDFKFDTEITT

-479 AYAINVTSYNP
+479 AYAINVKSYVP
-490 ETNTVVFSLSKLAD
+490 ETNKVEFSLSKLED
-504 DAIVAPELYIHKT
+504 GAIVAPELYIKT
-517 GDTGRSRITSSKGK
+517 GDTGRSRIVSSQGK

-552 TDGNRMGPV
+552 TGGNSMGPV

-583 DFKLAEAG
+583 NFKLAEAG
-591 TYIINVSEYLAD
+591 TYTINVSEYLAA
-603 DNNVTFTVTKEPG
+603 DNKVTFTVTKKANP
-616 SSVPVP
+616 SFTVPA
-622 NTLYLRN
+622 TLYLRN
-629 SRNGDGALIPMTRQD
+629 IKDLNGTPIAMTRQD

-824 SNGSWELKDGN
+824 SNGSWELTYDNKPN

-932 DAKVNPDMKSE
+932 DAKVNPDMKSK

-998 DLKNM
+998 DLEHM
-1003 TKRELN
+1003 TERELN
-1009 NLFFNNKDIVK
+1009 NLFFSNSDIVN
-1020 SIMSEKRLPNGR
+1020 SILSEKMLPNGR
-1032 DISVYD
+1032 SIKNC

-1053 GTEYN
+1053 GTKYN

-1068 DRNATRTL
+1068 DRKATRTL

-1086 EKGLHVHVNI
+1086 QAGLHVHVNI
-1096 DEITD
+1096 DEILAG
-1101 YKDKVESAEVA
+1101 DKVESAEVA

-1136 GHRDTKIL
+1136 GHRDTEIL
-1144 HNVGSALPLT
+1144 HKVGSALPLT

-1165 YECKKHS
+1165 YECNKP
-1172 ITWDAPE
+1172 WNAPDIE
-1179 NIQGEWRVNWIGDE
+1179 GNWLVNWIGDE
-1193 ETGARREVAYDDNS
+1193 ATGARREVAYDDNS
-1207 AFVQFRLTITM
+1207 AFVQFRLTIKM

-1300 NPTAGNI
+1300 NPAAGNI

>member
-1 MKHLITRLLLVMMCV
+1 MKHLITRLLLVMICA

-31 GNANFMDSETAQSPT
+31 GKANFMDSETVQSPEDS
-46 TPWNTDFVTQTTSGN
+46 WNTNFVSQTISGDTG
-61 SSDFYFWAPG
+61 DFYFWATG
-71 EFKLSQAGSTTDW
+71 IFKLSQADPAPTSW
-84 DTFNNSVFQITATNS
+84 ETFNTDKVFQITES
-99 EPNWTNKSSSN
+99 SINWNGRDVSN
-110 VGASPS
+110 LGTGR
-116 NPKFIHLHVEANKDK
+116 KFIHLHIGPNDSNYVK
-131 VEIQDEPF
+131 VQDEPF
-139 AGHEGVWSTTP
+139 EGHEGAWSTTP
-150 FEEGETI
+150 FEEGKTI

-199 KTGLTAVKIERGPAD
+199 KSGLTAVKIERGPAD

-239 ESDNGDNWS
+239 KSDNGDNWK
-248 SAPSSWTNYV
+248 SAPSSWTYYE
-258 PLTEYPTY
+258 PLTEHATY
-266 AYYFCSRS
+266 TYYFCSRS

-294 TRSDL
+294 TLSDL
-299 SGKQFAIRMDVNEEQ
+299 SGKQFAIRMDVNGVQ

-319 PATDIDFTTTKSY
+319 PATAIDFTTTKSY

-343 TFPSEAPES
+343 TFPSEAPKS

-389 RHQIQYSNGEYKPYK
+389 RHQIQYNEDTKTYEDYK
-404 FYVNEE
+404 FYVNKE
-410 DLKNDGEFGFRFY
+410 DLDNDGKFGFRFY

-431 MGNEGKPNPDGD
+431 MGNNELGK
-443 GSDEKDLVGK
+443 V
-453 EFGTDYELGADITT
+453 FGTDFNFDTEITT

-479 AYAINVTSYNP
+479 AYAINVKSYEP

-504 DAIVAPELYIHKT
+504 DAFVTPELYIHKT
-517 GDTGRSRITSSKGK
+517 GDTGRSRIVSSQGK

-552 TDGNRMGPV
+552 TGGNSMGPV

-583 DFKLAEAG
+583 NFKLAEAG
-591 TYIINVSEYLAD
+591 TYTINVSEYLAA
-603 DNNVTFTVTKEPG
+603 DNKVTFTVTKEPG

-622 NTLYLRN
+622 KTLYLRN
-629 SRNGDGALIPMTRQD
+629 SRNGDGAPIAMTRQD

-655 FFAEVDYNASEDFA
+655 FFAEVDYNANEDFQ
-669 FHFIEREGTNWSDRG
+669 FNFIEKNESNWPDRG
-684 IVCYPG
+684 IVCYPSA
-690 GTGNTSISAN
+690 NELSVSAN
-700 TPVKINNVGTLSDEP
+700 TPARIDNVGTCTDNP
-715 NSAWTYKSTEGGK
+715 DKAWSYNSTEGGK

-767 DGDLGGKDKNGETIA
+767 DGDLGGTDKNGETIA

-895 NAVEG
+895 NAVEN

-923 DYFIFYNME
+923 DYFIFYNMAGE
-932 DAKVNPDMKSE
+932 NVEVNPDMKSE

-1003 TKRELN
+1003 TERELN
-1009 NLFFNNKDIVK
+1009 NLFFNNSDIVN
-1020 SIMSEKRLPNGR
+1020 SILNEDKLPNGR

-1053 GTEYN
+1053 GTKYN
-1058 MTFNKAMTEA
+1058 MTFNKAMTDA
-1068 DRNATRTL
+1068 DRKATRTL

-1086 EKGLHVHVNI
+1086 QAGLHVHVNI
-1096 DEITD
+1096 DEILAG
-1101 YKDKVESAEVA
+1101 DKVESAEVA

-1136 GHRDTKIL
+1136 GHRKTEIL
-1144 HNVGSALPLT
+1144 HKVGSALPLT

-1165 YECKKHS
+1165 YECEEHS
-1172 ITWDAPE
+1172 ITWDAPS
-1179 NIQGEWRVNWIGDE
+1179 NIEGNWRVSWIGDE
-1193 ETGARREVAYDDNS
+1193 TTGARREVAYDDNS

-1228 AEGDGKTMVFYLPER
+1228 AEGDGKTMVFYLSER

-1300 NPTAGNI
+1300 NPAAGNI

>member
-1 MKHLITRLLLVMMCV
+1 MICA

-31 GNANFMDSETAQSPT
+31 GKANFMDSETVQSPEDSWKT
-46 TPWNTDFVTQTTSGN
+46 NFVSQTISGDTG
-61 SSDFYFWAPG
+61 DFYFWATG
-71 EFKLSQAGSTTDW
+71 NFKLSQANPAPTDW
-84 DTFNNSVFQITATNS
+84 NTFNTNDVFQITES
-99 EPNWTNKSSSN
+99 SINWNGRDVSN
-110 VGASPS
+110 LGTGR
-116 NPKFIHLHVEANKDK
+116 KFIHLHIGPNDSNYVK
-131 VEIQDEPF
+131 VQDEPF
-139 AGHEGVWSTTP
+139 EGHEGVWSTTP

-163 KFKSSDAIFRAVFN
+163 NFKSSDAIFRAVFN
-177 DGTTVLCQTDEYD
+177 DGTTVLCHNYEFD
-190 PDYYKFTIP
+190 PDYYTFTVP
-199 KTGLTAVKIERGPAD
+199 KEGLTAVKIQRGKAD
-214 QSNWWG
+214 QSDWWD

-239 ESDNGDNWS
+239 ESNNGNWE
-248 SAPSSWTNYV
+248 SAPSSWTYYE
-258 PLTEYPTY
+258 PLTKPATY
-266 AYYFCSRS
+266 TYYFCSRS
-274 TESEEWQLQTLVPEY
+274 SDSEEWQLQPLMPEY

-299 SGKQFAIRMDVNEEQ
+299 SGKQFAIRVDVNDKQ

-319 PATDIDFTTTKSY
+319 PATAIDFTTTKSY
-332 SLTSTA
+332 SLTSAA
-338 TTNSC
+338 TNDSR
-343 TFPSEAPES
+343 TFPSDAPASE
-352 DYTFVIEFNGKK
+352 YTFVIEFKDNK

-389 RHQIQYSNGEYKPYK
+389 RHQIQYNENTKTYKDYK
-404 FYVNEE
+404 FYVNKE
-410 DLKNDGEFGFRFY
+410 DLDNDGKFGFRFY

-431 MGNEGKPNPDGD
+431 MGNNEFGK
-443 GSDEKDLVGK
+443 V
-453 EFGTDYELGADITT
+453 FGTDINFDTEITT

-479 AYAINVTSYNP
+479 AYAINVKSYVP
-490 ETNTVVFSLSKLAD
+490 EKGKVVFTLTKLD
-504 DAIVAPELYIHKT
+504 TDVVLPKLYIGGTWNNGLVNETEKLQ
-517 GDTGRSRITSSKGK
+517 IPSSHGK
-531 YEPFTIENVS
+531 YQPVTITVKDNCV
-541 AGTKFCFYSAA
+541 FRFYSEK
-552 TDGNRMGPV
+552 TNGNWMGPV
-561 YTADLNVDTE
+561 YTDGINVDAE
-571 GTLPYTTIGADR
+571 GTLPYTTVGNGNT
-583 DFKLAEAG
+583 FKLAEAG
-591 TYIINVSEYLAD
+591 TYTINVSEYLAA
-603 DNNVTFTVTKEPG
+603 DNKVTFTVTKEADP
-616 SSVPVP
+616 SFTVPT
-622 NTLYLRN
+622 TLYLRN
-629 SRNGDGALIPMTRQD
+629 SRNWDDTPIAMTRQD

-655 FFAEVDYNASEDFA
+655 FFAEVDYNANEDFQ
-669 FHFIEREGTNWSDRG
+669 FNFIEKNESNWPDRG
-684 IVCYPG
+684 IVCYPS
-690 GTGNTSISAN
+690 TNELSVSAN
-700 TPVKINNVGTLSDEP
+700 TPARIDNVGTCTDNP
-715 NSAWTYKSTEGGK
+715 DKAWTYKSTEGGK

-824 SNGSWELKDGN
+824 SNGSWELTYDNKPN

-883 DVSGGSNLGTQC
+883 DVSGGSNLGTKC

-932 DAKVNPDMKSE
+932 DAKVNPDMKSK
-943 TEYWVRAAINSGKP
+943 TEYWVRAAINFGKP

-998 DLKNM
+998 DLEHM
-1003 TKRELN
+1003 TERELN
-1009 NLFFNNKDIVK
+1009 NLFFNNSDIVN
-1020 SIMSEKRLPNGR
+1020 SILSEKMLPNGR
-1032 DISVYD
+1032 SIKNC

-1053 GTEYN
+1053 GTKYN
-1058 MTFNKAMTEA
+1058 MTFNKAMTDA
-1068 DRNATRTL
+1068 DRKATRTL

-1086 EKGLHVHVNI
+1086 QKGLHVHVNI
-1096 DEITD
+1096 DEILAG
-1101 YKDKVESAEVA
+1101 DKVESAEVA

-1136 GHRDTKIL
+1136 GHRKTEIL
-1144 HNVGSALPLT
+1144 HRVGSALPRT

-1160 NGIGW
+1160 NKIGW
-1165 YECKKHS
+1165 YECNKP
-1172 ITWDAPE
+1172 WNAPDIE
-1179 NIQGEWRVNWIGDE
+1179 GNWLVNWIGDE
-1193 ETGARREVAYDDNS
+1193 ATGARREVAYDDNS
-1207 AFVQFRLTITM
+1207 AFVQFRLTIKM
-1218 KEEQQPASRA
+1218 KQPASRA
-1228 AEGDGKTMVFYLPER
+1228 ADGEGETQVYYLPER
-1243 VDVANDDNHYWFENS
+1243 VDVANDANHYWFENN
-1258 DLYAKLKASDLPD
+1258 DLYVKLKASDLPD

-1300 NPTAGNI
+1300 SPAAGNI

>member
-1 MKHLITRLLLVMMCV
+1 MICA

-31 GNANFMDSETAQSPT
+31 GNANFMGSKTVLSPEDS
-46 TPWNTDFVTQTTSGN
+46 WNTNFVTESISGDTG
-61 SSDFYFWAPG
+61 DFYFWATG
-71 EFKLSQAGSTTDW
+71 NFKLSQANPAPTDW
-84 DTFNNSVFQITATNS
+84 NTFNTNDVFQITENTI
-99 EPNWTNKSSSN
+99 NWDVHDVSN
-110 VGASPS
+110 LGTGC
-116 NPKFIHLHVEANKDK
+116 KFIHLHIGTGGSNYVK
-131 VEIQDEPF
+131 VQDEPF
-139 AGHEGVWSTTP
+139 AGHEGAWSTTP
-150 FEEGETI
+150 FDIGATI

-163 KFKSSDAIFRAVFN
+163 NFKSSDAIFRAVFN

-199 KTGLTAVKIERGPAD
+199 KSGLTAVKIQRGKAD
-214 QSNWWG
+214 KSEWWG
-220 NFTAELKSKDKG
+220 NFTVELKSNDKG
-232 SNNCITM
+232 INNCITM
-239 ESDNGDNWS
+239 DPDNGNNWS
-248 SAPSSWTNYV
+248 SAPSSWTYYE
-258 PLTEYPTY
+258 PLTESSTY

-274 TESEEWQLQTLVPEY
+274 TESEEWQSQTLVPEY

-299 SGKQFAIRMDVNEEQ
+299 SGKQFAIKMDVNGVQ

-319 PATDIDFTTTKSY
+319 PATAIDFTTTKSY
-332 SLTSTA
+332 SLTSTDI
-338 TTNSC
+338 TNSC

-404 FYVNEE
+404 FYVNQE
-410 DLKNDGEFGFRFY
+410 DLDNDGEFGFRFY

-431 MGNEGKPNPDGD
+431 MGNNEFGK
-443 GSDEKDLVGK
+443 V
-453 EFGTDYELGADITT
+453 FGTDFNFDTEITT

-479 AYAINVTSYNP
+479 AYAINVKSYVP
-490 ETNTVVFSLSKLAD
+490 ETNKVEFSLSKLED
-504 DAIVAPELYIHKT
+504 GAIVAPELYIYKT
-517 GDTGRSRITSSKGK
+517 GDTGRTKIESSEGK
-531 YEPFTIENVS
+531 YKPFEIENVS
-541 AGTKFCFYSAA
+541 ANTKFCFYSA
-552 TDGNRMGPV
+552 DGKGMGPV
-561 YTADLNVDTE
+561 YTPDLNVDTE
-571 GTLPYTTIGADR
+571 GTLPYTTIDANR
-583 DFKLAEAG
+583 KFNLAEAG
-591 TYIINVSEYLAD
+591 TYTINVSEYLE
-603 DNNVTFTVTKEPG
+603 NEKKVTFTVTKEPG
-616 SSVPVP
+616 SPVPVP
-622 NTLYLRN
+622 ERTLFIRSN
-629 SRNGDGALIPMTRQD
+629 KGGWDSTPIPMTCQE
-644 GAGDNDRNTCK
+644 GAGDNDRNTRK
-655 FFAEVDYNASEDFA
+655 FFAEVDYNANEDFA
-669 FHFIEREGTNWSDRG
+669 FHFIENNESSWSDRG

-690 GTGNTSISAN
+690 GTGNTPISAN
-700 TPVKINNVGTLSDEP
+700 TPVKINNVGP
-715 NSAWTYKSTEGGK
+715 CVNGPGSAWSYNSTESGK
-728 ITVSVYFKKNGYAT
+728 ITVTVYFKKNGTAT

-767 DGDLGGKDKNGETIA
+767 DGDLGGTDKNGETIA
-782 RGINATRWE
+782 QGINATRWN

-824 SNGSWELKDGN
+824 SNGSWELTYDNKPN

-932 DAKVNPDMKSE
+932 DAKVNPDMKKSPKNG
-943 TEYWVRAAINSGKP
+943 TGTIEYWVRAAINSGKP

-998 DLKNM
+998 DLKSM
-1003 TKRELN
+1003 TERELN
-1009 NLFFNNKDIVK
+1009 NLFFSNKDIVN
-1020 SIMSEKRLPNGR
+1020 SILNEGRLPNGR
-1032 DISVYD
+1032 DIKVYD

-1053 GTEYN
+1053 GTKYN
-1058 MTFNKAMTEA
+1058 MTFNKAMTDA
-1068 DRNATRTL
+1068 DRKATRTL

-1086 EKGLHVHVNI
+1086 QAGLHVHVNI
-1096 DEITD
+1096 DEILAG
-1101 YKDKVESAEVA
+1101 DKVESAEVA

-1136 GHRDTKIL
+1136 GHRKTEIL
-1144 HNVGSALPLT
+1144 HKVGSALPRT
-1154 KDSEAT
+1154 MDSEAT

-1165 YECKKHS
+1165 YECNKP
-1172 ITWDAPE
+1172 WNAPDIE
-1179 NIQGEWRVNWIGDE
+1179 GNWLVNWIGDE
-1193 ETGARREVAYDDNS
+1193 ATGARREVAYDDNS

-1300 NPTAGNI
+1300 NPAAGNI

>member
-1 MKHLITRLLLVMMCV
+1 MICA

-31 GNANFMDSETAQSPT
+31 GKANFMDSETAQSST
-46 TPWNTDFVTQTTSGN
+46 EPWNTKFVSQTISGDTG
-61 SSDFYFWAPG
+61 DFYFWATG
-71 EFKLSQAGSTTDW
+71 NFKLSQANPAPTDW
-84 DTFNNSVFQITATNS
+84 NTFNTNDVFQITETKIYWNGRDV
-99 EPNWTNKSSSN
+99 SN
-110 VGASPS
+110 LGTGR
-116 NPKFIHLHVEANKDK
+116 KFIHLHIGPNNSNYVK
-131 VEIQDEPF
+131 VQDEPF
-139 AGHEGVWSTTP
+139 AGHEGAWSTTP
-150 FEEGETI
+150 FVKGETI

-199 KTGLTAVKIERGPAD
+199 KSGLTAVKIQRGPAD

-220 NFTAELKSKDKG
+220 NFTVELKSKDKG

-239 ESDNGDNWS
+239 DPDNGNNWS
-248 SAPSSWTNYV
+248 SAPSSWTYYE
-258 PLTEYPTY
+258 PLTGPATY
-266 AYYFCSRS
+266 TYYFYSRS
-274 TESEEWQLQTLVPEY
+274 NESEAWQPQTLVPEY

-299 SGKQFAIRMDVNEEQ
+299 SGKQFAIRVDVNDKQ
-314 RYWLI
+314 RYWFI
-319 PATDIDFTTTKSY
+319 PATDIEFTTTKSY
-332 SLTSTA
+332 SLTSAA
-338 TTNSC
+338 TNDSR
-343 TFPSEAPES
+343 TFPSDAPASE
-352 DYTFVIEFNGKK
+352 YTFVIEFKDNK

-389 RHQIQYSNGEYKPYK
+389 RHQIQYNEDTKTYKDYK
-404 FYVNEE
+404 FYVNKE
-410 DLKNDGEFGFRFY
+410 DLDNDGKFGFRFY

-431 MGNEGKPNPDGD
+431 MGNNEFGKVF
-443 GSDEKDLVGK
+443 GSDINFDTE
-453 EFGTDYELGADITT
+453 ITT

-479 AYAINVTSYNP
+479 AYAINVKSYEP

-504 DAIVAPELYIHKT
+504 DAFVTPELYIHKT
-517 GDTGRSRITSSKGK
+517 GDTGRTRIESSEGK
-531 YEPFTIENVS
+531 YKPFKIENVI

-583 DFKLAEAG
+583 NFKLAEAG

-603 DNNVTFTVTKEPG
+603 DNKVTFTVTKEPG

-622 NTLYLRN
+622 KTLYLRN
-629 SRNGDGALIPMTRQD
+629 SRNGDGAPIAMTRQD

-655 FFAEVDYNASEDFA
+655 FFAEVDYNANEDFQ
-669 FHFIEREGTNWSDRG
+669 FNFIEKNESNWPDRG
-684 IVCYPG
+684 IVCYPSA
-690 GTGNTSISAN
+690 NELSVSAN
-700 TPVKINNVGTLSDEP
+700 TPARIDNVGTCTDNP
-715 NSAWTYKSTEGGK
+715 DKAWSYNSTEGGK

-767 DGDLGGKDKNGETIA
+767 DGDLGGTDKNGETIA

-895 NAVEG
+895 NAVEN

-923 DYFIFYNME
+923 DYFIFYNMAGE
-932 DAKVNPDMKSE
+932 NVEVNPDMKSE

-1003 TKRELN
+1003 TERELN
-1009 NLFFNNKDIVK
+1009 NLFFNNSDIVN
-1020 SIMSEKRLPNGR
+1020 SILNEDKLPNGR

-1053 GTEYN
+1053 GTKYN
-1058 MTFNKAMTEA
+1058 MTFNKAMTDA
-1068 DRNATRTL
+1068 DRKATRTL

-1086 EKGLHVHVNI
+1086 QAGLHVHVNI
-1096 DEITD
+1096 DEILAG
-1101 YKDKVESAEVA
+1101 DKVESAEVA

-1125 AILHGSDVTAE
+1125 AILYGSDVTAE
-1136 GHRDTKIL
+1136 GHRKTEIL
-1144 HNVGSALPLT
+1144 HRVGSALPRT

-1160 NGIGW
+1160 NKIGW
-1165 YECKKHS
+1165 YECNKP
-1172 ITWDAPE
+1172 WNAPDIE
-1179 NIQGEWRVNWIGDE
+1179 GNWLVNWIGDE
-1193 ETGARREVAYDDNS
+1193 ATGARREVAYDDNS

-1300 NPTAGNI
+1300 SPAAGNI

>member
-1 MKHLITRLLLVMMCV
+1 MKHLIARLLLVMICA

-31 GNANFMDSETAQSPT
+31 GKANFMDSETVQSPEDL
-46 TPWNTDFVTQTTSGN
+46 WNTNFVSQTISGDTG
-61 SSDFYFWAPG
+61 DFYFWATG
-71 EFKLSQAGSTTDW
+71 NFKLSQADPAPTSWETFITDK
-84 DTFNNSVFQITATNS
+84 VFQITES
-99 EPNWTNKSSSN
+99 SINWNGRDVSN
-110 VGASPS
+110 LGTGR
-116 NPKFIHLHVEANKDK
+116 KFIHLHIGPNDSNYVK
-131 VEIQDEPF
+131 VQDEPF
-139 AGHEGVWSTTP
+139 EGHEGAWSTTP
-150 FEEGETI
+150 FKEGETI

-163 KFKSSDAIFRAVFN
+163 NFKSSDAIFRAVFN
-177 DGTTVLCQTDEYD
+177 GGTTVLCHNYEFD
-190 PDYYKFTIP
+190 PDYYTFTVP
-199 KTGLTAVKIERGPAD
+199 KEGLTAVKIERGKAD

-274 TESEEWQLQTLVPEY
+274 TESEEWQLQALMPEY

-299 SGKQFAIRMDVNEEQ
+299 SGKQFAIRMDVNDKQ
-314 RYWLI
+314 RYWFI
-319 PATDIDFTTTKSY
+319 PATDIEFTTTKSY
-332 SLTSTA
+332 SLTSAA
-338 TTNSC
+338 TNDSR
-343 TFPSEAPES
+343 TFPSDAPASE
-352 DYTFVIEFNGKK
+352 YTFVIEFKDNK

-389 RHQIQYSNGEYKPYK
+389 RHQIQYNENTKTYEDYK
-404 FYVNEE
+404 FYVNKE
-410 DLKNDGEFGFRFY
+410 DLDNDGKFGFRFY

-431 MGNEGKPNPDGD
+431 MGNNEFGK
-443 GSDEKDLVGK
+443 V
-453 EFGTDYELGADITT
+453 FGTDINFDTEITT

-479 AYAINVTSYNP
+479 AYAINVKSYVP
-490 ETNTVVFSLSKLAD
+490 EKGKVVFTLTKLD
-504 DAIVAPELYIHKT
+504 TDVVLPKLYIGGTWNNGLVNETEKLQ
-517 GDTGRSRITSSKGK
+517 IPSSHGK
-531 YEPFTIENVS
+531 YQPVTITVEDNC
-541 AGTKFCFYSAA
+541 AFRFYSEK
-552 TDGNRMGPV
+552 TNGNWMGPV
-561 YTADLNVDTE
+561 YTDGINVDAE
-571 GTLPYTTIGADR
+571 GTLPYTTVGNANK
-583 DFKLAEAG
+583 FKLAEAG
-591 TYIINVSEYLAD
+591 TYTINVSEYLAA
-603 DNNVTFTVTKEPG
+603 DNKVTFTVTKKANP
-616 SSVPVP
+616 SFTVPA
-622 NTLYLRN
+622 TLYLRN
-629 SRNGDGALIPMTRQD
+629 IKDLNGTPIAMHRQD
-644 GAGDNDRNTCK
+644 GAGDNDRNKCK
-655 FFAEVDYNASEDFA
+655 FFAEVDYNANEDFA
-669 FHFIEREGTNWSDRG
+669 FHFIEKEGTNWSDRG

-782 RGINATRWE
+782 RGINATRWN
-791 ADKDNWKLEYVG
+791 ADKDNWKFEYMG
-803 DGWYRFDSFPGNLL
+803 DGWYRFNSFPGNLL

-824 SNGSWELKDGN
+824 SGGSWEIANND
-835 EIYSHVIY
+835 IFSHVICVL
-843 INPEDVKANK
+843 EDDVKANK
-853 MSDYRAFKMNR
+853 LSDYRAFKMNR
-864 ITREDIT
+864 ITRDDIRN
-871 KGREYRVRKRSA
+871 GREYRVRKRDESQTN
-883 DVSGGSNLGTQC
+883 GSNLGTQC

-900 AVFWFNP
+900 AELWFNP

-932 DAKVNPDMKSE
+932 KAGEGVFDPDKKISLNE
-943 TEYWVRAAINSGKP
+943 QGTDEYWVRAAINSGKP

-1003 TKRELN
+1003 TERELN
-1009 NLFFNNKDIVK
+1009 NLFFNNSDIVN
-1020 SIMSEKRLPNGR
+1020 SILNEDKLPNGR

-1053 GTEYN
+1053 GTKYN
-1058 MTFNKAMTEA
+1058 MTFNKAMTDA
-1068 DRNATRTL
+1068 DRKATRTL

-1086 EKGLHVHVNI
+1086 QAGLHVHVNI
-1096 DEITD
+1096 DEILAG
-1101 YKDKVESAEVA
+1101 DKVESAKVD

-1125 AILHGSDVTAE
+1125 AIHHGSDDERGRWTE
-1136 GHRDTKIL
+1136 TL
-1144 HNVGSALPLT
+1144 HKVGSALPLT

-1172 ITWDAPE
+1172 ITWDAPS
-1179 NIQGEWRVNWIGDE
+1179 NIEGNWRVSWIGDE
-1193 ETGARREVAYDDNS
+1193 TTGARREVAYDDNS
-1207 AFVQFRLTITM
+1207 AFVQFRLTIKM
-1218 KEEQQPASRA
+1218 KQPASRA
-1228 AEGDGKTMVFYLPER
+1228 AEGEGETQVYYLPER
-1243 VDVANDDNHYWFENS
+1243 VDVANDANHYWFENS

-1278 EIVEDTDNGP
+1278 EIVDDTDNGP